1 MNKHLLYSAMLVA
14 AVSANEAK
22 AQEKVAAPDAPV
34 PVQLNLDGKDTVY
47 VYNVKAKLWLNQGN
61 DWGTQANLLEKGG
74 LKLAFV
80 PNKTNGVPNGTVS
93 IYGYS
98 TGQWTSDWS
107 WKRLYY
113 NGKDDNGGTVYVDYG
128 KGSINKCNWEV
139 YLNNEKKT
147 FELQADTIEFK
158 SETTC
163 TRVGMNEKDL
173 NEVKNP
179 QSKFENGKTVRPVL
193 DMKSENRADYGVEWM
208 AVSQE
213 GYDCFFYRKDEMMD
227 IINKAIEAGIN
238 VGNAVTVYNDENS
251 TLAQLKE
258 AAQYVKDMTRNKA
271 MADASSSN
279 VIDITEY
286 IPNAD
291 CNSATGW
298 DIVCPDAD
306 NDGNKGSGGHG
317 FTWRHGS
324 GKYTVDEDSH
334 ECTSFIERWVD
345 RDSKYGSYD
354 KEESDPNNG
363 HLSNSSVSQT
373 LKNLPKGGYKITAYV
388 SAVQQGMQTADASYR
403 VDGVYLYAI
412 AGGKEKRV
420 KVATG
425 FDSDNKKSLPQK
437 VSLSVIVDGGTDL
450 SEMTFGMKTENTTAN
465 WVFLDDVT
473 VQYFGSDALVMAV
486 QAAQEEVGN
495 VVDKVSEYQCNE
507 EYRNAVFAIQE
518 EVNALDA
525 SSTTQDAID
534 DLMTQFR
541 AAVAD
546 ADENV
551 ALYEKL
557 LSLNDELD
565 ILTTN
570 SEKKYDTKELQAAY
584 NDCGNGEPYSLL
596 KDDYSLKTK
605 ELREYIE
612 KLQTLMVSTRK
623 SAVKVDADCT
633 ADLLQNPS
641 FETTTGW
648 NNTGVAINTTHKN
661 AESYQGTFNLY
672 QDLTDIPEGVYE
684 ITVQAMQ
691 RVDNNDNASKLYPN
705 DVAEMTAYLYGNDIT
720 AKFASPYSYGMAEQ
734 KVTSGNADYAF
745 NGKYIPNSM
754 KGFAAACGES
764 NEAYLTKVYALV
776 TDGTLR
782 VGVKEEARPAGHSSD
797 WSIFDNFK
805 ITYRGNGEA
814 ALQQCVNPLIEQAN
828 ALLAGKMYEGKKSSL
843 QKAVDAVNTTLN
855 MDNIKALAL
864 EIKNAQVAIDAY
876 KPLATAIE
884 NVKARYESNET
895 TATTSAAAKA
905 IYNASLKTAVDAYD
919 NGTVAEENIEAAI
932 KELNKGYTQYFI
944 YDVVAAAENGASV
957 DISKVINNYDF
968 ATMDKTGWTIKV
980 TQNAAGFQK
989 DNNIKAVE
997 FYDNKGFDLYQE
1009 LVGMPAGTYKLSA
1022 RAYYRLKGSG
1032 DIDDAINAFVYYAN
1046 SKEADAEPVAKSDV
1060 KSIYTGAITADEV
1073 GKVNLTSTEGMSQYN
1088 GSYYVPNNMTTGQR
1102 FLTSDEIGP
1111 KYDSEEITFDYD
1123 GTSPFYIGVANTN
1136 KKQGSDWTFVKSF
1149 KLSYV
1154 KGTTGI
1160 ENINGEKAGDV
1171 VSTKIYDING
1181 VQYNSLK
1188 PGVNIVKSVM
1198 SDGSVKVRKVV
1209 VK

>member
-1 MNKHLLYSAMLVA
+1 MNKHLLYSAILVA

-22 AQEKVAAPDAPV
+22 AQVTAPDAPV

-47 VYNVKAKLWLNQGN
+47 VYNVAAKLWLNAGN
-61 DWGTQANLLEKGG
+61 AWGTQSSLCKKGMKV
-74 LKLAFV
+74 LFV
-80 PNKTNGVPNGTVS
+80 PNKTKGEPNGT
-93 IYGYS
+93 YS
-98 TGQWTSDWS
+98 MYNNSKSDWS
-107 WKRLYY
+107 RRVFY
-113 NGKDDNGGTVYVDYG
+113 NGKDDNGGTSYVDYASQG
-128 KGSINKCNWEV
+128 INKCNWEV
-139 YLNNEKKT
+139 YLHNDKKT
-147 FELQADTIEFK
+147 FELQADTIEFQ
-158 SETTC
+158 SETTN
-163 TRVGMNEKDL
+163 TRAGWNAKDPKKIKQNEDATDEIFRPIL
-173 NEVKNP
+173 N
-179 QSKFENGKTVRPVL
+179 
-193 DMKSENRADYGVEWM
+193 MKSENRADYGVEWM
-208 AVSQE
+208 AVSPE
-213 GYDCFFYRKDEMMD
+213 AYDCYMYRKDEMMD
-227 IINKAIEAGIN
+227 IINKAIDAGID

-271 MADASSSN
+271 MEGASSSN

-317 FTWRHGS
+317 FTWKHNGS
-324 GKYTVDEDSH
+324 SYTAPEDGH
-334 ECTSFIERWVD
+334 ECKGFLERWVH

-354 KEESDPNNG
+354 KEESEPNNG

-373 LKNLPKGGYKITAYV
+373 LKNLPKGGYMITAYV
-388 SAVQQGMQTADASYR
+388 NACQQGKQEADASYR
-403 VDGVYLYAI
+403 VEGVYLYAK
-412 AGGKEKRV
+412 AGGNEKTV
-420 KVATG
+420 KVATAAG
-425 FDSDNKKSLPQK
+425 KPEK
-437 VSLSVIVDGGTDL
+437 VTLSVIVDGDTDL
-450 SEMTFGMKTENTTAN
+450 SEMTFGMKTDNTTAN

-473 VQYFGSDALVMAV
+473 VQYFGADAMVMAV
-486 QAAQEEVGN
+486 KAAQDEAYVTTDAVDAYQCNPGYIDDVDNLYADISALDPTTATQEEV
-495 VVDKVSEYQCNE
+495 
-507 EYRNAVFAIQE
+507 
-518 EVNALDA
+518 
-525 SSTTQDAID
+525 D
-534 DLMTQFR
+534 DLMAKFR
-541 AAVAD
+541 AAVAV
-546 ADENV
+546 ADKSV

-557 LSLNDELD
+557 GTLGNDITLLID
-565 ILTTN
+565 N
-570 SEKKYDTKELQAAY
+570 DKYDYANLKAAY
-584 NDCGNGEPYSLL
+584 TDCGTGVGY
-596 KDDYSLKTK
+596 DDLFSSYVLNNEEVSA
-605 ELREYIE
+605 YIE
-612 KLQTLMVSTRK
+612 KLQSLIASTRK
-623 SAVKVDADCT
+623 SAVKEGADCT
-633 ADLLQNPS
+633 EDLLTNPT
-641 FETTTGW
+641 FESATGW
-648 NNTGVAINTTHKN
+648 NNTGAAINTTYQN

-672 QDLTDIPEGVYE
+672 QDITNIPDGVYE
-684 ITVQAMQ
+684 ITVQAMH

-705 DVAEMTAYLYGNDIT
+705 DVNEITACLYGNDIT
-720 AKFASPYSYGMAEQ
+720 AKFASPYSYGMSEQ

-754 KGFAAACGES
+754 EGFAAACAES

-797 WSIFDNFK
+797 WAIFDNFK
-805 ITYRGNGEA
+805 ITYRGTSEA
-814 ALQQCVNPLIEQAN
+814 VLQQCVTPLIKQAN
-828 ALLAGKMYEGKKSSL
+828 ALLEGKMYEGAKSSL
-843 QKAVDAVNTTLN
+843 QKAVAAVNATLD

-864 EIKNAQVAIDAY
+864 EIKNAQAAIDAY

-895 TATTSAAAKA
+895 TATTSAEAKA
-905 IYNASLKTAVDAYD
+905 IYNASLKTAEDAYN
-919 NGTVAEENIEAAI
+919 NGTVAEDNIEAAI

-944 YDVVAAAENGASV
+944 HDVVAAAENGASV

-989 DNNIKAVE
+989 NNNIKAVE

-1022 RAYYRLKGSG
+1022 RAYYRLRGSG
-1032 DIDDAINAFVYYAN
+1032 DIDDAVNAFVYYAN
-1046 SKEADAEPVAKSDV
+1046 SKEADAEPVKKSDV

-1073 GKVNLTSTEGMSQYN
+1073 GKVNLTSTDGMSQYN

>member
-1 MNKHLLYSAMLVA
+1 MNKHLLYSAILVA

-22 AQEKVAAPDAPV
+22 AQDKVAVPDAPV

-47 VYNVKAKLWLNQGN
+47 VYNVAAKLWLNAGN
-61 DWGTQANLLEKGG
+61 AWKTQTSLCAKGMKV
-74 LKLAFV
+74 LFV
-80 PNKTNGVPNGTVS
+80 PNKSDGVPNKT
-93 IYGYS
+93 YS
-98 TGQWTSDWS
+98 LYNNSTSDWT
-107 WKRLYY
+107 RRVFY
-113 NGKDDNGGTVYVDYG
+113 NEKDDNGGTSYVDYNNQD
-128 KGSINKCNWEV
+128 INKCNWEV
-139 YLNNEKKT
+139 YLNNDKKT
-147 FELQADTIEFK
+147 FELQADTIKFK

-163 TRVGMNEKDL
+163 TRAGWNKNDPKKINESGEKDATD
-173 NEVKNP
+173 EI
-179 QSKFENGKTVRPVL
+179 FRPIL
-193 DMKSENRADYGVEWM
+193 DMKSANKADYGVEWM
-208 AVSQE
+208 AVSPE
-213 GYDCFFYRKDEMMD
+213 AYDCYMYRKDEMMD

-271 MADASSSN
+271 MEGASSSN
-279 VIDITEY
+279 IINITEY

-306 NDGNKGSGGHG
+306 NDGNVGSGGHG
-317 FTWRHGS
+317 FTWRHGGGS
-324 GKYTVDEDSH
+324 YTVDEDAH
-334 ECTSFIERWVD
+334 ECTSFIERWVHKN
-345 RDSKYGSYD
+345 SKYGSTN
-354 KEESDPNNG
+354 KEETDTNNG

-373 LKNLPKGGYKITAYV
+373 LKNLPKGGYMITAYV
-388 SAVQQGMQTADASYR
+388 NACQQGKQEADASYR
-403 VDGVYLYAI
+403 VDGVYLYAK
-412 AGGKEKRV
+412 AGGNEKTV
-420 KVATG
+420 KVATAAG
-425 FDSDNKKSLPQK
+425 KPEK
-437 VSLSVIVDGGTDL
+437 VTLSVIVDGDTDL
-450 SEMTFGMKTENTTAN
+450 SEMTFGMKTDNTTAN

-473 VQYFGSDALVMAV
+473 VQYFGSDAMFMAV
-486 QAAQEEVGN
+486 QAAKDEAAKAA
-495 VVDKVSEYQCNE
+495 DKVSGYSCKEDYQ
-507 EYRNAVFAIQE
+507 NAVFALQGQIE
-518 EVNALDA
+518 NLDA
-525 SSTTQDAID
+525 TATTQDEVDQLLNQLRSA
-534 DLMTQFR
+534 M
-541 AAVAD
+541 AD

-557 LSLNDELD
+557 TSLRDELTL
-565 ILTTN
+565 LTTN
-570 SEKKYDTKELQAAY
+570 EDGKYDTKDLQAAY
-584 NDCGNGEPYSLL
+584 DNCGTDETYEDLCDSYSLNTADL
-596 KDDYSLKTK
+596 KA
-605 ELREYIE
+605 YIE

-623 SAVKVDADCT
+623 SAVKEGADCT
-633 ADLLQNPS
+633 EDLLTNPT
-641 FETTTGW
+641 FESATGW
-648 NNTGVAINTTHKN
+648 NNTGVAINTTYQN

-672 QDLTDIPEGVYE
+672 QDITNIPDGVYE
-684 ITVQAMQ
+684 ITVQAMH

-705 DVAEMTAYLYGNDIT
+705 DVNEITACLYGNDIT

-734 KVTSGNADYAF
+734 KVTQGNADYAF

-754 KGFAAACGES
+754 EGFFYACKDES
-764 NEAYLTKVYALV
+764 AYLTKVYALV

-782 VGVKEEARPAGHSSD
+782 VGVKEEARPAGHSGD
-797 WSIFDNFK
+797 WAIWDNFR
-805 ITYRGNGEA
+805 ITYKGTGSD
-814 ALQQCVNPLIEQAN
+814 ALQSCITPLIEQAN
-828 ALLAGKMYEGKKSSL
+828 ALLEGKMYEGAKSSL
-843 QKAVDAVNTTLN
+843 KKAVAAVQSEAT
-855 MDNIKALAL
+855 MDNIKALSL
-864 EIKNAQVAIDAY
+864 EIKTAQTAVEAY

-895 TATTSAAAKA
+895 TATTSAEAKA
-905 IYNASLKTAVDAYD
+905 IYKVSLKTAEDAYN

-1060 KSIYTGAITADEV
+1060 KSIYTGAITAEEV
-1073 GKVNLTSTEGMSQYN
+1073 GKVNLTSTDGMSQYN

-1111 KYDSEEITFDYD
+1111 KYDSEEITFDYN

-1136 KKQGSDWTFVKSF
+1136 KKQGNDWTFVKSF

-1154 KGTTGI
+1154 KSTTGI

>member
-22 AQEKVAAPDAPV
+22 AQDKVAAPDAPV

-98 TGQWTSDWS
+98 TSQWSNDWS

-128 KGSINKCNWEV
+128 SGSINKCNWEV

-163 TRVGMNEKDL
+163 TRVGMNSKDL
-173 NEVKNP
+173 NEVKHP
-179 QSKFENGKTVRPVL
+179 QSKFENGQTVRPLL
-193 DMKSENRADYGVEWM
+193 DMSSENKADYGVEWM

-213 GYDCFFYRKDEMMD
+213 GYDCYIYRRDEMMG

-251 TLAQLKE
+251 TLTQLKE

-271 MADASSSN
+271 MEGASSSN

-306 NDGNKGSGGHG
+306 NDGNVGSGGHG
-317 FTWRHGS
+317 FTWKHNGS
-324 GKYTVDEDSH
+324 SYTAPEDGH
-334 ECTSFIERWVD
+334 ECKGFLERWVH

-354 KEESDPNNG
+354 KEESEPNNG

-388 SAVQQGMQTADASYR
+388 SAVQQGKQTADASYR

-412 AGGKEKRV
+412 AGGKENRV

-425 FDSDNKKSLPQK
+425 FDSDNNKSLPQK
-437 VSLSVIVDGGTDL
+437 VSLSVIVDGDKDL
-450 SEMTFGMKTENTTAN
+450 SEMTFGMKTEKTTAN

-473 VQYFGSDALVMAV
+473 VQYFGSDAMVMAV
-486 QAAQEEVGN
+486 KAAQDEAYTTTTTVDGYSCNSDYISDVDKLYDDISNLDAATATQEEV
-495 VVDKVSEYQCNE
+495 
-507 EYRNAVFAIQE
+507 
-518 EVNALDA
+518 
-525 SSTTQDAID
+525 D
-534 DLMTQFR
+534 DLMTKFR
-541 AAVAD
+541 AAVAV
-546 ADENV
+546 ADKNV
-551 ALYEKL
+551 ALYVKL
-557 LSLNDELD
+557 GSLENDITLLVD
-565 ILTTN
+565 N
-570 SEKKYDTKELQAAY
+570 DKYDYKDLKDAY
-584 NDCGNGEPYSLL
+584 MDCGIGVGYSDLL
-596 KDDYSLKTK
+596 GSFDLKN
-605 ELREYIE
+605 EALSAYID
-612 KLQTLMVSTRK
+612 KLQSLIVSTRK
-623 SAVKVDADCT
+623 SAVKVGEDCT
-633 ADLLQNPS
+633 EDLLQNPS
-641 FETTTGW
+641 FETTKGW

-691 RVDNNDNASKLYPN
+691 RVDNNDNASQLYPK
-705 DVAEMTAYLYGNDIT
+705 DVDEMTAYLYGNDIT

-754 KGFAAACGES
+754 EGFAAACGES

-805 ITYRGNGEA
+805 ITYRGNSEA

-828 ALLAGKMYEGKKSSL
+828 ALLAGKMYEGAKSSL
-843 QKAVDAVNTTLN
+843 QKAVDAVNATLN
-855 MDNIKALAL
+855 MDNIKALSL
-864 EIKNAQVAIDAY
+864 EIQKAQSAIDAY

-895 TATTSAAAKA
+895 TATTSAEAKA
-905 IYNASLKTAVDAYD
+905 IYTASLKKAEDAYN

-980 TQNAAGFQK
+980 TQNAAGGFQK
-989 DNNIKAVE
+989 DKNIKAVE

-1022 RAYYRLKGSG
+1022 RAYYRLSSG
-1032 DIDDAINAFVYYAN
+1032 GNIDDVVNAFVYYAN
-1046 SKEADAEPVAKSDV
+1046 SKEADAEPVAKADV
-1060 KSIYTGAITADEV
+1060 KSIYTGAITKDDL
-1073 GKVNLTSTEGMSQYN
+1073 GKVNLTSTDGMSTYN
-1088 GSYYVPNNMTTGQR
+1088 GSYYVPNDMTTGQR

-1123 GTSPFYIGVANTN
+1123 GTSSFYIGVANTN
-1136 KKQGSDWTFVKSF
+1136 KKQGGDWTFVKSF

>member
-22 AQEKVAAPDAPV
+22 AQDKVTAPDAPV

-47 VYNVKAKLWLNQGN
+47 VYNVKAKMWLNQGN

-128 KGSINKCNWEV
+128 SGSINKCNWEV
-139 YLNNEKKT
+139 YLNSEKKT

-163 TRVGMNEKDL
+163 TRVGMNSKDL
-173 NEVKNP
+173 NEVTHP
-179 QSKFENGKTVRPVL
+179 QSKFENGQTVRPLL
-193 DMKSENRADYGVEWM
+193 DMSSENKADYGVEWM

-213 GYDCFFYRKDEMMD
+213 GYDCYIYRRDEMMD

-238 VGNAVTVYNDENS
+238 VGNAVKVYNDENS

-271 MADASSSN
+271 MEGASSSN

-306 NDGNKGSGGHG
+306 KDGNKGSGGHG

-324 GKYTVDEDSH
+324 GSWTADEDSH
-334 ECTSFIERWVD
+334 ECTSFIERWVHS
-345 RDSKYGSYD
+345 DSKYDSTNSS
-354 KEESDPNNG
+354 ESDVNNG

-373 LKNLPKGGYKITAYV
+373 LKNLPKGGYQITAYV
-388 SAVQQGMQTADASYR
+388 NACQQGKQKADASYR

-412 AGGKEKRV
+412 AGGNEKTL
-420 KVATG
+420 KVATAAG
-425 FDSDNKKSLPQK
+425 KPEK
-437 VSLSVIVDGGTDL
+437 VTLSVIVDGDTDL

-465 WVFLDDVT
+465 WVFLDDVK
-473 VQYFGSDALVMAV
+473 VKYFGADAMVMAV
-486 QAAQEEVGN
+486 KAAQDEAYVTIDA
-495 VVDKVSEYQCNE
+495 VDAYQCNPG
-507 EYRNAVFAIQE
+507 YIDAVDKLYDDIS
-518 EVNALDA
+518 ALDP
-525 SSTTQDAID
+525 TTATQKEVD
-534 DLMTQFR
+534 DLMAKFR
-541 AAVAD
+541 AAVAV
-546 ADENV
+546 ADKSV

-557 LSLNDELD
+557 GTLENDITLLVD
-565 ILTTN
+565 N
-570 SEKKYDTKELQAAY
+570 DKYDYADLKAAY
-584 NDCGNGEPYSLL
+584 TDCGTGVGYSDLFGSYDL
-596 KDDYSLKTK
+596 NNEEVSA
-605 ELREYIE
+605 YIE
-612 KLQTLMVSTRK
+612 KLQSLIASTRK
-623 SAVKVDADCT
+623 SAIKVGEECT
-633 ADLLQNPS
+633 EDVLQNPS
-641 FETTTGW
+641 FDTTTGW
-648 NNTGVAINTTHKN
+648 NNTGVTINTTHTN
-661 AESYQGTFNLY
+661 AEAYQGTFNLY

-691 RVDNNDNASKLYPN
+691 RVDNNDNASQLYPK
-705 DVAEMTAYLYGNDIT
+705 DVDEMTAYLYGNDIT

-754 KGFAAACGES
+754 EGFAAACAES

-797 WSIFDNFK
+797 WAIFDNFK
-805 ITYRGNGEA
+805 ITYRGNSEA

-864 EIKNAQVAIDAY
+864 EIKNAQAAIDAY

-944 YDVVAAAENGASV
+944 HDVVAAAENGASV

-989 DNNIKAVE
+989 NNNIKAVE

-1022 RAYYRLKGSG
+1022 RAYYRLSSG
-1032 DIDDAINAFVYYAN
+1032 GNIDDVVNAFVYYAN

-1060 KSIYTGAITADEV
+1060 KSIYTGAITKEEL

-1088 GSYYVPNNMTTGQR
+1088 GSYYVPNDMTTGQR
-1102 FLTSDEIGP
+1102 FLTSEEIGP
-1111 KYDSEEITFDYD
+1111 KYDSDVITFDYD

-1136 KKQGSDWTFVKSF
+1136 KEKGSDWTFVKSF

>member
-1 MNKHLLYSAMLVA
+1 MNKHLLYSAILVA

-22 AQEKVAAPDAPV
+22 AQDKVTAPDAPV

-47 VYNVKAKLWLNQGN
+47 VYNVKAKMWLNQGN

-98 TGQWTSDWS
+98 TGQWTDKWE

-139 YLNNEKKT
+139 YLNSEKKT

-163 TRVGMNEKDL
+163 TRVGMNSKDL
-173 NEVKNP
+173 NEVTHP
-179 QSKFENGKTVRPVL
+179 QSKFENGQTVRPLL
-193 DMKSENRADYGVEWM
+193 DMSSENKADYGVEWM

-213 GYDCFFYRKDEMMD
+213 GYDCYIYRRDEMMD

-271 MADASSSN
+271 MEGASSSN
-279 VIDITEY
+279 IINITEY

-306 NDGNKGSGGHG
+306 NDGNVGSGGHG
-317 FTWRHGS
+317 FTWRHGGGS
-324 GKYTVDEDSH
+324 YIVDEDAH
-334 ECTSFIERWVD
+334 ECTSFIERWVHKN
-345 RDSKYGSYD
+345 SKYDSTN
-354 KEESDPNNG
+354 KEETDTNNG

-388 SAVQQGMQTADASYR
+388 NACQQGKQEADASYR

-412 AGGKEKRV
+412 AGGNEKTV
-420 KVATG
+420 KVATAAG
-425 FDSDNKKSLPQK
+425 KPEK
-437 VSLSVIVDGGTDL
+437 VTLSVIVEGDTDL

-473 VQYFGSDALVMAV
+473 VQYFGSDAMFMAV
-486 QAAQEEVGN
+486 EAAKDEAN
-495 VVDKVSEYQCNE
+495 KAADKVGGYSCMTDYQD
-507 EYRNAVFAIQE
+507 AVCHLQE
-518 EVNALDA
+518 QIDNLDA
-525 SSTTQDAID
+525 TATTQDEVD
-534 DLMTQFR
+534 HLLDQLR
-541 AAVAD
+541 SAVAD

-557 LSLNDELD
+557 TSLGDELTL
-565 ILTTN
+565 LTTN
-570 SEKKYDTKELQAAY
+570 ADGKYDNTDLQAAY
-584 NDCGNGEPYSLL
+584 DNCGTGETYDDLCGSYSLNNADL
-596 KDDYSLKTK
+596 KA
-605 ELREYIE
+605 YIE

-623 SAVKVDADCT
+623 SAVKEGADCT
-633 ADLLQNPS
+633 EDLLTNPT
-641 FETTTGW
+641 FESATGW
-648 NNTGVAINTTHKN
+648 NNTGVAINTTYQN

-672 QDLTDIPEGVYE
+672 QDITNIPDGVYE
-684 ITVQAMQ
+684 ITVQAMH
-691 RVDNNDNASKLYPN
+691 RVDNNDNASKLSPN
-705 DVAEMTAYLYGNDIT
+705 DVNEITACLYGNDIT

-734 KVTSGNADYAF
+734 KVTQGNADYAF

-754 KGFAAACGES
+754 EGFAAACAES

-797 WSIFDNFK
+797 WAIFDNFK
-805 ITYRGNGEA
+805 ITYRGTSEA
-814 ALQQCVNPLIEQAN
+814 VLQQCVTPLIAQAN
-828 ALLAGKMYEGKKSSL
+828 ALLKGKMYEGAKSSL
-843 QKAVDAVNTTLN
+843 QKVVAAVNATLD

-864 EIKNAQVAIDAY
+864 EIKNAQAAIDAY

-968 ATMDKTGWTIKV
+968 DTMDKTGWTIKV
-980 TQNAAGFQK
+980 TQNAAGGFQK

-1073 GKVNLTSTEGMSQYN
+1073 GKVNLTSTEGMSPYN

-1136 KKQGSDWTFVKSF
+1136 KKVGNDWTFVKSF

-1154 KGTTGI
+1154 KSTTGI

>member
-22 AQEKVAAPDAPV
+22 AQVTAPDAPV

-47 VYNVKAKLWLNQGN
+47 VYNVAAKLWLNAGN
-61 DWGTQANLLEKGG
+61 AWKTQTSLCAKGMKV
-74 LKLAFV
+74 LFV
-80 PNKTNGVPNGTVS
+80 PNKSNGVPNNT
-93 IYGYS
+93 YS
-98 TGQWTSDWS
+98 LYNNSTSGWT
-107 WKRLYY
+107 RRVFY
-113 NGKDDNGGTVYVDYG
+113 NEKDDNGGTSYVDYG
-128 KGSINKCNWEV
+128 NQDINKCNWEV
-139 YLNNEKKT
+139 YLNNDKKT
-147 FELQADTIEFK
+147 FELQADTIKFK

-163 TRVGMNEKDL
+163 TRAGWNKNDPKKINESGEKDATD
-173 NEVKNP
+173 EI
-179 QSKFENGKTVRPVL
+179 FRPIL
-193 DMKSENRADYGVEWM
+193 DMKSANKADYGVEWM

-213 GYDCFFYRKDEMMD
+213 AYDCYMYRKDEMMD
-227 IINKAIEAGIN
+227 IINKAIEAGID
-238 VGNAVTVYNDENS
+238 VGNAVKVYNDENS
-251 TLAQLKE
+251 TLAQLKG

-271 MADASSSN
+271 MEGASSSN
-279 VIDITEY
+279 VIGITEY

-317 FTWRHGS
+317 FTWKHNGS
-324 GKYTVDEDSH
+324 SYTAPEDGH
-334 ECTSFIERWVD
+334 ECKGFLERWVA

-354 KEESDPNNG
+354 KNESDPNNG

-373 LKNLPKGGYKITAYV
+373 LKNLPKGGYMITAYV
-388 SAVQQGMQTADASYR
+388 SAVQQGKQTADASYR

-425 FDSDNKKSLPQK
+425 FDSDNNKSLPQK
-437 VSLSVIVDGGTDL
+437 VSLSVIVDGDTDL

-473 VQYFGSDALVMAV
+473 VQYFGADAMVMAV
-486 QAAQEEVGN
+486 KAAKDEAYVTIDA
-495 VVDKVSEYQCNE
+495 VDAYQCNLGYIE
-507 EYRNAVFAIQE
+507 DVDNLYADIS
-518 EVNALDA
+518 ALDP
-525 SSTTQDAID
+525 TTATQEDVD
-534 DLMTQFR
+534 DLMTKFR
-541 AAVAD
+541 AAVAV
-546 ADENV
+546 ADKNV

-557 LSLNDELD
+557 GSLENDITLLVD
-565 ILTTN
+565 N
-570 SEKKYDTKELQAAY
+570 DKYDYKDLKDAY
-584 NDCGNGEPYSLL
+584 MDCGIGVGYDGLL
-596 KDDYSLKTK
+596 GSYDLNNEEVSA
-605 ELREYIE
+605 YIE
-612 KLQTLMVSTRK
+612 KLQSLIASTRK
-623 SAVKVDADCT
+623 SAIKVGEECT
-633 ADLLQNPS
+633 EDVLQNPS
-641 FETTTGW
+641 FDTTTGW
-648 NNTGVAINTTHKN
+648 NNTGVSINTTHTN
-661 AESYQGTFNLY
+661 AEAYQGTFNLY

-705 DVAEMTAYLYGNDIT
+705 DVDEMTAYLYGNDIT

-745 NGKYIPNSM
+745 SGKYIPNSM
-754 KGFAAACGES
+754 EGFAAACAES

-776 TDGTLR
+776 TDGKLR

-797 WSIFDNFK
+797 WAIFDNFK
-805 ITYRGNGEA
+805 ITYRGNSEA
-814 ALQQCVNPLIEQAN
+814 ALQQCVTPLIEQAN
-828 ALLAGKMYEGKKSSL
+828 ALLAGKMYEGAKSSL
-843 QKAVDAVNTTLN
+843 QKAVAAVNATLN

-864 EIKNAQVAIDAY
+864 EIKNAQAAIDAY
-876 KPLATAIE
+876 KPLATAIK

-895 TATTSAAAKA
+895 TATTSAEAKA
-905 IYNASLKTAVDAYD
+905 IYNASLKTAEDAYN
-919 NGTVAEENIEAAI
+919 NGTVAEDNIEAAI

-944 YDVVAAAENGASV
+944 YDVVAAAKNGASV

-980 TQNAAGFQK
+980 TQNVAGFQK
-989 DNNIKAVE
+989 NNNIKAVE

-1022 RAYYRLKGSG
+1022 RAYYRLKSG
-1032 DIDDAINAFVYYAN
+1032 GNIDDVVNAFVYYAN
-1046 SKEADAEPVAKSDV
+1046 SKEADAEPVAKADV
-1060 KSIYTGAITADEV
+1060 KSIYTGAITKDDL
-1073 GKVNLTSTEGMSQYN
+1073 GKVNLTSTDGMSTYN
-1088 GSYYVPNNMTTGQR
+1088 GSYYVPNDMITGQR

-1111 KYDSEEITFDYD
+1111 KYNSEEITFDYD

-1136 KKQGSDWTFVKSF
+1136 KKQGGDWTFVKSF

>member
-1 MNKHLLYSAMLVA
+1 MNKHLLYSAILVA

-22 AQEKVAAPDAPV
+22 AQVTAPDAPV

-47 VYNVKAKLWLNQGN
+47 VYNVAAKLWLNAGN
-61 DWGTQANLLEKGG
+61 AWKTQTSLCAKGMKV
-74 LKLAFV
+74 LFV
-80 PNKTNGVPNGTVS
+80 PNKSDGVPNKT
-93 IYGYS
+93 YS
-98 TGQWTSDWS
+98 LYNNSTSDWT
-107 WKRLYY
+107 RRVFY
-113 NGKDDNGGTVYVDYG
+113 NGKDDNGGTSYVDYG
-128 KGSINKCNWEV
+128 SQGINRCNWEV
-139 YLNNEKKT
+139 YLNNDKKT
-147 FELQADTIEFK
+147 FELQADTIEFQ
-158 SETTC
+158 SETTN
-163 TRVGMNEKDL
+163 TRAGWNAKDPKKINESGEKDATD
-173 NEVKNP
+173 EI
-179 QSKFENGKTVRPVL
+179 FRPIL
-193 DMKSENRADYGVEWM
+193 DMKSANKADYGVEWM

-213 GYDCFFYRKDEMMD
+213 GYDCYLYRKDEMMD
-227 IINKAIEAGIN
+227 IINKAIEAGID
-238 VGNAVTVYNDENS
+238 VGNAVTVYNDEKS

-271 MADASSSN
+271 MEGASSSN

-306 NDGNKGSGGHG
+306 KDGNKGSGGHG
-317 FTWRHGS
+317 FTWKHNGS
-324 GKYTVDEDSH
+324 SYTAPEDGH
-334 ECTSFIERWVD
+334 ECKGFLERWVHE
-345 RDSKYGSYD
+345 DSKYGSTSS
-354 KEESDPNNG
+354 ESDVNNG
-363 HLSNSSVSQT
+363 HLSNSSLSQT

-388 SAVQQGMQTADASYR
+388 NACQQGKQTADVSYR
-403 VDGVYLYAI
+403 VNGVYLYAI
-412 AGGKEKRV
+412 AGDEEKTV
-420 KVATG
+420 KVATAAG
-425 FDSDNKKSLPQK
+425 KPEK
-437 VSLSVIVDGGTDL
+437 VTLSVIVDGDTDL

-473 VQYFGSDALVMAV
+473 IQYFGSDAMFMVV
-486 QAAQEEVGN
+486 QAAKDEASKAA
-495 VVDKVSEYQCNE
+495 DKVTGYSCTEDYQ
-507 EYRNAVFAIQE
+507 NAVFALQE
-518 EVNALDA
+518 QIEDLDA
-525 SSTTQDAID
+525 TATTQDEVDQLLNQLRSA
-534 DLMTQFR
+534 M
-541 AAVAD
+541 AD
-546 ADENV
+546 ADESD
-551 ALYEKL
+551 ALYAKL
-557 LSLNDELD
+557 NSLGDELTL
-565 ILTTN
+565 LTTN
-570 SEKKYDTKELQAAY
+570 ADGKYDTKDLQAAY
-584 NDCGNGEPYSLL
+584 DDCGTGETYEDLCGSYTLNNAKL
-596 KDDYSLKTK
+596 KA
-605 ELREYIE
+605 YIE
-612 KLQTLMVSTRK
+612 KLQKLMASTRK
-623 SAVKVDADCT
+623 SAVKEGADCT
-633 ADLLQNPS
+633 EDLLTNPTFKS
-641 FETTTGW
+641 ATGW
-648 NNTGVAINTTHKN
+648 NNTGAAINTTYQN

-672 QDLTDIPEGVYE
+672 QDITNIPDGVYE
-684 ITVQAMQ
+684 ITVQAMH

-705 DVAEMTAYLYGNDIT
+705 DVNEITACLYGNDIT
-720 AKFASPYSYGMAEQ
+720 AKFASPYSYGMSEQ

-754 KGFAAACGES
+754 QGFAAACAES

-782 VGVKEEARPAGHSSD
+782 VGVKEEARPAGHSGD
-797 WSIFDNFK
+797 WAIFDNFK
-805 ITYRGNGEA
+805 ITYRGTSEA
-814 ALQQCVNPLIEQAN
+814 VLQQCVNPLIEQAN
-828 ALLAGKMYEGKKSSL
+828 ALLEGKMYEGKKSSL

-864 EIKNAQVAIDAY
+864 EIKNAQAAIDAY

-895 TATTSAAAKA
+895 TANTSAEAKN
-905 IYNASLKTAVDAYD
+905 IYNTSLKKAEDAYS
-919 NGTVAEENIEAAI
+919 NGTVAEENIETAI

-989 DNNIKAVE
+989 NNNIKAVE

-1022 RAYYRLKGSG
+1022 RAYYRLKSG
-1032 DIDDAINAFVYYAN
+1032 GNIDDVVNAFVYYAN
-1046 SKEADAEPVAKSDV
+1046 SKEADAEPVAKADV
-1060 KSIYTGAITADEV
+1060 KSIYTGAITKDDL
-1073 GKVNLTSTEGMSQYN
+1073 GKVNLTSTDGMSQYN
-1088 GSYYVPNNMTTGQR
+1088 GSYYVPNDMITGQR

-1111 KYDSEEITFDYD
+1111 KYDSKEITFDYD

-1136 KKQGSDWTFVKSF
+1136 KEKGKDWTFVKSF

>member
-1 MNKHLLYSAMLVA
+1 MNKHLLYSAILVA

-22 AQEKVAAPDAPV
+22 AQDKVTAPDAPV

-47 VYNVKAKLWLNQGN
+47 VYNVKAKMWLNQGN

-98 TGQWTSDWS
+98 TGQWTDKWE

-139 YLNNEKKT
+139 YLNSEKKT

-163 TRVGMNEKDL
+163 TRVGMNSKDL
-173 NEVKNP
+173 NEVTHP
-179 QSKFENGKTVRPVL
+179 QSKFENGQTVRPLL
-193 DMKSENRADYGVEWM
+193 DMSSENKADYGVEWM

-213 GYDCFFYRKDEMMD
+213 GYDCYIYRRDEMMD

-271 MADASSSN
+271 MEGASASKP
-279 VIDITEY
+279 IDITEY

-306 NDGNKGSGGHG
+306 NDGNVGSGGHG
-317 FTWRHGS
+317 FAWRHGGGS
-324 GKYTVDEDSH
+324 YIVDEDAH
-334 ECTSFIERWVD
+334 ECTSFIERWVHQN
-345 RDSKYGSYD
+345 SKYGSTN
-354 KEESDPNNG
+354 KEETDTNNG

-373 LKNLPKGGYKITAYV
+373 LKNLPKGGYMITAYV
-388 SAVQQGMQTADASYR
+388 NACQQGKQEADASYR
-403 VDGVYLYAI
+403 VNGVYLYAK
-412 AGGKEKRV
+412 AGGNEKTV
-420 KVATG
+420 KVATAAG
-425 FDSDNKKSLPQK
+425 KPEK
-437 VSLSVIVDGGTDL
+437 VTLSVIVDGDTDL

-486 QAAQEEVGN
+486 EAAKDEAN
-495 VVDKVSEYQCNE
+495 KAADKVGGYSCMTDYQD
-507 EYRNAVFAIQE
+507 AVCYLQE
-518 EVNALDA
+518 QIDNLDA
-525 SSTTQDAID
+525 TATTQDEVD
-534 DLMTQFR
+534 HLLDQLR
-541 AAVAD
+541 SAVAD

-557 LSLNDELD
+557 TSLADELTL
-565 ILTTN
+565 LTTN
-570 SEKKYDTKELQAAY
+570 ADGKYDNTDLQAAY
-584 NDCGNGEPYSLL
+584 DNCGTGETYDDLCGSYSLNNADL
-596 KDDYSLKTK
+596 KA
-605 ELREYIE
+605 YIE

-623 SAVKVDADCT
+623 SAVKEGADCT
-633 ADLLQNPS
+633 EDLLTNPT
-641 FETTTGW
+641 FESATGW
-648 NNTGVAINTTHKN
+648 NNTGAAINTTYQN

-672 QDLTDIPEGVYE
+672 QDITNIPDGVYE
-684 ITVQAMQ
+684 ITVQAMH

-705 DVAEMTAYLYGNDIT
+705 DVNEITACLYGNDIT
-720 AKFASPYSYGMAEQ
+720 AKFASPYSYGMSEQ
-734 KVTSGNADYAF
+734 KVTSNNADYAF
-745 NGKYIPNSM
+745 DGKYIPNSM
-754 KGFAAACGES
+754 EGFSYACEDES
-764 NEAYLTKVYALV
+764 AYLTKVYALV

-782 VGVKEEARPAGHSSD
+782 VGVKEEARPAGHSGD
-797 WSIFDNFK
+797 WAIWDNFR
-805 ITYRGNGEA
+805 ITYKGTGSD
-814 ALQQCVNPLIEQAN
+814 ALQSCITPLIEQAN
-828 ALLAGKMYEGKKSSL
+828 ALLEGKMYEGAKSSL
-843 QKAVDAVNTTLN
+843 KKAVAAVQSEAT
-855 MDNIKALAL
+855 MDNIKALSL
-864 EIKNAQVAIDAY
+864 EIKTAQTAVEAY

-895 TATTSAAAKA
+895 TATTSAEAKA
-905 IYNASLKTAVDAYD
+905 IYNASLKKAEDAYS
-919 NGTVAEENIEAAI
+919 NGTVAEENIETAI

-980 TQNAAGFQK
+980 TQNVAGFQK
-989 DNNIKAVE
+989 NNNIKAVE

-1046 SKEADAEPVAKSDV
+1046 SKEADAEPVAKADV

-1073 GKVNLTSTEGMSQYN
+1073 GKVNLTSTEGMSPYN

-1102 FLTSDEIGP
+1102 FLTSVEIGP

-1136 KKQGSDWTFVKSF
+1136 KKQGNDWTFVKSF

-1154 KGTTGI
+1154 KSTTGI

>member
-22 AQEKVAAPDAPV
+22 AQDKVTAPDAPV

-47 VYNVKAKLWLNQGN
+47 VYNVKAKMWLNQGN

-128 KGSINKCNWEV
+128 SGSINKCNWEV
-139 YLNNEKKT
+139 YLNSEKKT

-163 TRVGMNEKDL
+163 TRVGMNSKDL
-173 NEVKNP
+173 NEVTHP
-179 QSKFENGKTVRPVL
+179 QSKFENGQTVRPLL
-193 DMKSENRADYGVEWM
+193 DMSSENKADYGVEWM

-213 GYDCFFYRKDEMMD
+213 GYDCYIYRRDEMMD

-238 VGNAVTVYNDENS
+238 VGNAVKVYNDENS

-258 AAQYVKDMTRNKA
+258 AAQYVKDMTRNKV
-271 MADASSSN
+271 MEGASSSN

-306 NDGNKGSGGHG
+306 NDGNVGSGGHG

-324 GKYTVDEDSH
+324 GSYTVDEDSH
-334 ECTSFIERWVD
+334 ECTSFIERWVHKN
-345 RDSKYGSYD
+345 SKYGSTN
-354 KEESDPNNG
+354 KEETDTNNG

-373 LKNLPKGGYKITAYV
+373 LKNLPKGGYMITAYV
-388 SAVQQGMQTADASYR
+388 NACQQGKQEADVSHR

-412 AGGKEKRV
+412 AGGNEKTV
-420 KVATG
+420 KVATAAG
-425 FDSDNKKSLPQK
+425 KPEK
-437 VSLSVIVDGGTDL
+437 VTLSVIVDGDTDL
-450 SEMTFGMKTENTTAN
+450 SEMTFGMKTDNTTAN

-473 VQYFGSDALVMAV
+473 VQYFGSDAMFMAV
-486 QAAQEEVGN
+486 QAAKDEASKAA
-495 VVDKVSEYQCNE
+495 DKVGGYSCMTDYQD
-507 EYRNAVFAIQE
+507 AVYAIQE
-518 EVNALDA
+518 QIGNLDA
-525 SSTTQDAID
+525 TATTQDD
-534 DLMTQFR
+534 VDRLLNQLR
-541 AAVAD
+541 SAVAD

-557 LSLNDELD
+557 TSLSDELTL
-565 ILTTN
+565 LTTN
-570 SEKKYDTKELQAAY
+570 ADGKYDTKDLLAAY
-584 NDCGNGEPYSLL
+584 DNCGTGETYDDLCGSYSLNNADL
-596 KDDYSLKTK
+596 KA
-605 ELREYIE
+605 YIE

-623 SAVKVDADCT
+623 SAVKVDVDCT
-633 ADLLQNPS
+633 ADLLKNPS

-648 NNTGVAINTTHKN
+648 NNTGVSINTTHTN
-661 AESYQGTFNLY
+661 AEAYQGTFNLY
-672 QDLTDIPEGVYE
+672 QDLTEIPEGVYE

-691 RVDNNDNASKLYPN
+691 RVDNNDNASKLYPK
-705 DVAEMTAYLYGNDIT
+705 DVDEMTAYLYGNDIT

-754 KGFAAACGES
+754 EGFAAACAES

-805 ITYRGNGEA
+805 ITYRGNSEA

-828 ALLAGKMYEGKKSSL
+828 ALLEGKMYEGAKSSL
-843 QKAVDAVNTTLN
+843 KKAVAAVQSEAT
-855 MDNIKALAL
+855 MDNIKALSL
-864 EIKNAQVAIDAY
+864 EIKTAQTAVEAY

-895 TATTSAAAKA
+895 TATTSAAAKD
-905 IYNASLKTAVDAYD
+905 IYNTSLKTAEDAYN
-919 NGTVAEENIEAAI
+919 NGTVAEENIESAI

-980 TQNAAGFQK
+980 TQNAAGGFQK

-1022 RAYYRLKGSG
+1022 RAYYRLKDNGN
-1032 DIDDAINAFVYYAN
+1032 IDDAVNAFVYYAN

-1073 GKVNLTSTEGMSQYN
+1073 GKVNLTSTDGMSQYN

-1136 KKQGSDWTFVKSF
+1136 KKQGNDWTFVKSF

>member
-22 AQEKVAAPDAPV
+22 AQVTAPDAPV

-47 VYNVKAKLWLNQGN
+47 VYNVAAKLWLNAGN
-61 DWGTQANLLEKGG
+61 AWKTQTSLCAKGMKV
-74 LKLAFV
+74 LFV
-80 PNKTNGVPNGTVS
+80 PNKSNGVLNNT
-93 IYGYS
+93 YS
-98 TGQWTSDWS
+98 LYNNSTSDWT
-107 WKRLYY
+107 RRVFY
-113 NGKDDNGGTVYVDYG
+113 NAKDDNGGNSYVDYG
-128 KGSINKCNWEV
+128 SQGINRCNWEV

-163 TRVGMNEKDL
+163 TRAGWNKNDPKKINESGEKDATD
-173 NEVKNP
+173 EI
-179 QSKFENGKTVRPVL
+179 FRPIL
-193 DMKSENRADYGVEWM
+193 DMKSANKADYGVEWM

-213 GYDCFFYRKDEMMD
+213 GYDCYLYRKDEMMD

-238 VGNAVTVYNDENS
+238 VGDAVTVYNDENS

-271 MADASSSN
+271 MEGASSSN

-306 NDGNKGSGGHG
+306 NDGNVGSGGHG

-324 GKYTVDEDSH
+324 GSYTVDEDAH
-334 ECTSFIERWVD
+334 ECTSFIERWVA

-354 KEESDPNNG
+354 KNESDPNNG

-388 SAVQQGMQTADASYR
+388 SAVQQGKQTADASYR

-425 FDSDNKKSLPQK
+425 FVSDNNKSLPQK
-437 VSLSVIVDGGTDL
+437 VSLSVIVDGDTDL
-450 SEMTFGMKTENTTAN
+450 SEMTFGMKTEKTTAN

-473 VQYFGSDALVMAV
+473 VQYFGADAMVMAV
-486 QAAQEEVGN
+486 EAAKEEVAN
-495 VVDKVSEYQCNE
+495 VVDKVGEYQCNE
-507 EYRNAVFAIQE
+507 EYKNAVFAIQE
-518 EVNALDA
+518 KVDALDA
-525 SSTTQDAID
+525 SSTTQNAID
-534 DLMTQFR
+534 DLMAQFR

-557 LSLNDELD
+557 SSLNDELD

-570 SEKKYDTKELQAAY
+570 SEKKYDTEKLQAAY
-584 NDCGNGEPYSLL
+584 DDCGNGESYILL
-596 KDDYSLKTK
+596 KDSYSLMSK
-605 ELREYIE
+605 ELKEYIE

-623 SAVKVDADCT
+623 SAVKVDSDCT
-633 ADLLQNPS
+633 ADLLKNPS

-672 QDLTDIPEGVYE
+672 QDLTEIPEGVYE

-705 DVAEMTAYLYGNDIT
+705 DVDEMTAYLYGNDIT

-754 KGFAAACGES
+754 EGFAAACAES

-782 VGVKEEARPAGHSSD
+782 VGVKEEARPAGHSGD
-797 WSIFDNFK
+797 WAIFDNFK
-805 ITYRGNGEA
+805 ITYRGNSET
-814 ALQQCVNPLIEQAN
+814 ALQQCVNPLIAQAN
-828 ALLAGKMYEGKKSSL
+828 ALLEGKMYEGKKSSL

-864 EIKNAQVAIDAY
+864 EIKNAQAAIDAY

-895 TATTSAAAKA
+895 TANTSAEAKN
-905 IYNASLKTAVDAYD
+905 IYNTSLKTAEDAYN

-944 YDVVAAAENGASV
+944 YDVVAAAKNGASV

-968 ATMDKTGWTIKV
+968 ATMDKTGWTINV
-980 TQNAAGFQK
+980 TQNKAGGFDK
-989 DNNIKAVE
+989 DKNIKAVE

-1022 RAYYRLKGSG
+1022 RAYYRLSSG
-1032 DIDDAINAFVYYAN
+1032 GNIDDVVNAFVYYAN
-1046 SKEADAEPVAKSDV
+1046 SKEADAEPVAKADV
-1060 KSIYTGAITADEV
+1060 KSIYAGAITKDEL
-1073 GKVNLTSTEGMSQYN
+1073 GKVNLTSTDGMSAYN

-1136 KKQGSDWTFVKSF
+1136 KKQGNDWTFVKSF

>member
-22 AQEKVAAPDAPV
+22 AQVTAPDAPV

-47 VYNVKAKLWLNQGN
+47 VYNVAAKLWLNAGN
-61 DWGTQANLLEKGG
+61 AWKTQTSLCAKGMKV
-74 LKLAFV
+74 LFV
-80 PNKTNGVPNGTVS
+80 PNKSNGVPNNT
-93 IYGYS
+93 YS
-98 TGQWTSDWS
+98 LYNNSTSDWT
-107 WKRLYY
+107 RRVFY
-113 NGKDDNGGTVYVDYG
+113 NAKDDNGGNSYVDYG
-128 KGSINKCNWEV
+128 SQGINRCNWEV

-163 TRVGMNEKDL
+163 TRAGWNKNDPKKINESGEKDATD
-173 NEVKNP
+173 EI
-179 QSKFENGKTVRPVL
+179 FRPIL
-193 DMKSENRADYGVEWM
+193 DMKSANKADYGVEWM

-213 GYDCFFYRKDEMMD
+213 GYDCYLYRKDEMMD
-227 IINKAIEAGIN
+227 IINKAIEAGID

-271 MADASSSN
+271 MEGASSSN
-279 VIDITEY
+279 PIDITEY

-306 NDGNKGSGGHG
+306 NDGNVGSGGHG

-324 GKYTVDEDSH
+324 GSYTVDEDSH
-334 ECTSFIERWVD
+334 ECTSFIERWVHKN
-345 RDSKYGSYD
+345 SKYGSTN
-354 KEESDPNNG
+354 KEETDTNNG

-373 LKNLPKGGYKITAYV
+373 LKNLPKGGYMITAYV
-388 SAVQQGMQTADASYR
+388 NACQQGKQEADASYR
-403 VDGVYLYAI
+403 VDGVYLYAK
-412 AGGKEKRV
+412 AGGNEKTV
-420 KVATG
+420 KVATAAG
-425 FDSDNKKSLPQK
+425 KPEK
-437 VSLSVIVDGGTDL
+437 VTLSVIVDGDTDL
-450 SEMTFGMKTENTTAN
+450 SEMTFGMKTEKTTAN

-473 VQYFGSDALVMAV
+473 VQYFGADAMVMAV
-486 QAAQEEVGN
+486 KAAQDEAYVTTDA
-495 VVDKVSEYQCNE
+495 VDAYQCNLG
-507 EYRNAVFAIQE
+507 YIDDVDNLYADIL
-518 EVNALDA
+518 ALDP
-525 SSTTQDAID
+525 TTATQKEVD
-534 DLMTQFR
+534 DLMAKFR
-541 AAVAD
+541 AAVAV
-546 ADENV
+546 ADKSV

-557 LSLNDELD
+557 GTLGNDITLLID
-565 ILTTN
+565 N
-570 SEKKYDTKELQAAY
+570 DKYDYADLKTAY
-584 NDCGNGEPYSLL
+584 MDCGTGVGY
-596 KDDYSLKTK
+596 DDLFSSYGLNNEEVSA
-605 ELREYIE
+605 YIE
-612 KLQTLMVSTRK
+612 KLQSLIASTRK
-623 SAVKVDADCT
+623 SAIKVGEECT
-633 ADLLQNPS
+633 EDVLQNPS
-641 FETTTGW
+641 FDTTTGW
-648 NNTGVAINTTHKN
+648 NNTGVSINTTHTN
-661 AESYQGTFNLY
+661 AEAYQGTFNLY

-705 DVAEMTAYLYGNDIT
+705 DVDEMTAYLYGNDIT

-754 KGFAAACGES
+754 EGFAAACAES

-776 TDGTLR
+776 TDGKLR
-782 VGVKEEARPAGHSSD
+782 VGVKEEARPAGHSGD

-805 ITYRGNGEA
+805 ITYRGNSEA

-864 EIKNAQVAIDAY
+864 EIKNAQAAIDAY

-989 DNNIKAVE
+989 NNNIKAVE

-1022 RAYYRLKGSG
+1022 RAYYRLSSG
-1032 DIDDAINAFVYYAN
+1032 GNIDDVVNAFVYYAN

-1060 KSIYTGAITADEV
+1060 KSIYTGAITKEEL

-1088 GSYYVPNNMTTGQR
+1088 GSYYVPNDMTTGQR
-1102 FLTSDEIGP
+1102 FLTSEEIGP
-1111 KYDSEEITFDYD
+1111 KYDSDVITFDYD

-1136 KKQGSDWTFVKSF
+1136 KEKGSDWTFVKSF

>member
-1 MNKHLLYSAMLVA
+1 MNKHLLYSAILVA

-22 AQEKVAAPDAPV
+22 AQVTAPDAPV

-47 VYNVKAKLWLNQGN
+47 VYNVAAKLWLNAGN
-61 DWGTQANLLEKGG
+61 AWGTQSSLCKKGMKV
-74 LKLAFV
+74 LFV
-80 PNKTNGVPNGTVS
+80 PNKTKGEPNGT
-93 IYGYS
+93 YS
-98 TGQWTSDWS
+98 MYNNSKSDWS
-107 WKRLYY
+107 RRVFY
-113 NGKDDNGGTVYVDYG
+113 NGKDDNGGTSYVDYASQG
-128 KGSINKCNWEV
+128 INKCNWEV
-139 YLNNEKKT
+139 YLHKDKKT
-147 FELQADTIEFK
+147 FELQADTIEFQ
-158 SETTC
+158 SETTN
-163 TRVGMNEKDL
+163 TRAGWNAKDPKKIKQNEDATDEIFRPIL
-173 NEVKNP
+173 N
-179 QSKFENGKTVRPVL
+179 
-193 DMKSENRADYGVEWM
+193 MKSENRADYGVEWM
-208 AVSQE
+208 AVSPE
-213 GYDCFFYRKDEMMD
+213 AYDCYMYRKDEMMD
-227 IINKAIEAGIN
+227 IINKAIDAGID

-271 MADASSSN
+271 MEGASSSN
-279 VIDITEY
+279 PIDITEY

-317 FTWRHGS
+317 FTWKHNGS
-324 GKYTVDEDSH
+324 SYTAPEDGH
-334 ECTSFIERWVD
+334 ECKGFLERWVH

-354 KEESDPNNG
+354 KEESEPNNG

-373 LKNLPKGGYKITAYV
+373 LKNLPKGGYMITAYV
-388 SAVQQGMQTADASYR
+388 NACQQGKQEADASYR
-403 VDGVYLYAI
+403 VDGVYLYAK
-412 AGGKEKRV
+412 AGGNEKTV
-420 KVATG
+420 KVATAAG
-425 FDSDNKKSLPQK
+425 KPEK
-437 VSLSVIVDGGTDL
+437 VTLSVIVDGDTDL
-450 SEMTFGMKTENTTAN
+450 SEMTFGMKTDNTTAN

-473 VQYFGSDALVMAV
+473 VQYFGADAMVMAV
-486 QAAQEEVGN
+486 KAAQDEAYVTTDAVDAYQCNPGYIDDVDNLYADISALDPTTATQEEV
-495 VVDKVSEYQCNE
+495 
-507 EYRNAVFAIQE
+507 
-518 EVNALDA
+518 
-525 SSTTQDAID
+525 D
-534 DLMTQFR
+534 DLMAKFR
-541 AAVAD
+541 AAVAV
-546 ADENV
+546 ADKSV

-557 LSLNDELD
+557 GTLGNDITLLID
-565 ILTTN
+565 N
-570 SEKKYDTKELQAAY
+570 DKYDYANLKAAY
-584 NDCGNGEPYSLL
+584 TDCGTGVGY
-596 KDDYSLKTK
+596 DDLFSSYVLNNEEVSA
-605 ELREYIE
+605 YIE
-612 KLQTLMVSTRK
+612 KLQSLIASTRK
-623 SAVKVDADCT
+623 SAVKEGADCT
-633 ADLLQNPS
+633 EDLLTNPT
-641 FETTTGW
+641 FESATGW
-648 NNTGVAINTTHKN
+648 NNTGAAINTTYQN

-672 QDLTDIPEGVYE
+672 QDITNIPDGVYE
-684 ITVQAMQ
+684 ITVQAMH

-705 DVAEMTAYLYGNDIT
+705 DVNEITACLYGNDIT
-720 AKFASPYSYGMAEQ
+720 AKFASPYSYGMSEQ

-754 KGFAAACGES
+754 EGFAAACAES

-797 WSIFDNFK
+797 WAIFDNFK
-805 ITYRGNGEA
+805 ITYRGTSEA
-814 ALQQCVNPLIEQAN
+814 VLQQCVTPLIKQAN
-828 ALLAGKMYEGKKSSL
+828 ALLEGKMYEGAKSSL
-843 QKAVDAVNTTLN
+843 QKAVAAVNATLD

-864 EIKNAQVAIDAY
+864 EIKNAQAAIDAY

-895 TATTSAAAKA
+895 TATTSAEAKA
-905 IYNASLKTAVDAYD
+905 IYNASLKTAEDAYN
-919 NGTVAEENIEAAI
+919 NGTVAEDNIEAAI

-944 YDVVAAAENGASV
+944 HDVVAAAENGASV

-1046 SKEADAEPVAKSDV
+1046 SKEADAEPVKKSDV

-1073 GKVNLTSTEGMSQYN
+1073 GKVNLTSTDGMSQYN

-1111 KYDSEEITFDYD
+1111 KYDSEEIIFDYD

-1136 KKQGSDWTFVKSF
+1136 KEKGNDWTFVKSF

>member
-22 AQEKVAAPDAPV
+22 AQDKVVAPDAPV

-47 VYNVKAKLWLNQGN
+47 VYNVAAKLWLNAGN
-61 DWGTQANLLEKGG
+61 AWKTQTSLCAKGMKV
-74 LKLAFV
+74 LFV
-80 PNKTNGVPNGTVS
+80 PNKSNGVPNKT
-93 IYGYS
+93 YS
-98 TGQWTSDWS
+98 LYNNSTSGWT
-107 WKRLYY
+107 RRVFY
-113 NGKDDNGGTVYVDYG
+113 NGKDDNGGTSYVDFS
-128 KGSINKCNWEV
+128 KGSVNKCNWEV

-147 FELQADTIEFK
+147 FELQADTIEFQA
-158 SETTC
+158 ETTC
-163 TRVGMNEKDL
+163 TRAGWNKNDPKKINESGVKDATD
-173 NEVKNP
+173 EI
-179 QSKFENGKTVRPVL
+179 FRPIL
-193 DMKSENRADYGVEWM
+193 DMKSANKADYGVEWM

-213 GYDCFFYRKDEMMD
+213 GYDCYLYRKDEMMD

-238 VGNAVTVYNDENS
+238 VGNAVTVYNDEKS

-258 AAQYVKDMTRNKA
+258 AAQYVKDMTRNNA
-271 MADASSSN
+271 MAGASSSN

-324 GKYTVDEDSH
+324 GTYIVDEDSH
-334 ECTSFIERWVD
+334 ECTSFIERWVAS
-345 RDSKYGSYD
+345 DSKYGSYD
-354 KEESDPNNG
+354 EKESDPNNG

-425 FDSDNKKSLPQK
+425 FDSDKHKSLPQK
-437 VSLSVIVDGGTDL
+437 VSLSVIVDGDTDL

-473 VQYFGSDALVMAV
+473 VQYFGADALVMAV
-486 QAAQEEVGN
+486 EAAKEEVAN
-495 VVDKVSEYQCNE
+495 VVDKVGEYQCNE
-507 EYRNAVFAIQE
+507 EYKNAVFAIQE
-518 EVNALDA
+518 KVDALDA

-534 DLMTQFR
+534 DLMAQFR

-557 LSLNDELD
+557 SSLNDELD

-570 SEKKYDTKELQAAY
+570 SENKYDTEELQAAY
-584 NDCGNGEPYSLL
+584 DDCGNGESYTLL
-596 KDDYSLKTK
+596 KDSYSLMSK

-633 ADLLQNPS
+633 ADLLKNPS

-648 NNTGVAINTTHKN
+648 NNTGVSINTNHAN

-705 DVAEMTAYLYGNDIT
+705 DVDEMTAYLYGNDIT

-754 KGFAAACGES
+754 EGFAAACAES

-782 VGVKEEARPAGHSSD
+782 VGVKEEARPAGHSGD
-797 WSIFDNFK
+797 WAIFDNFK
-805 ITYRGNGEA
+805 ITFRGNSEA
-814 ALQQCVNPLIEQAN
+814 ALQQCVNPLIGQAN
-828 ALLAGKMYEGKKSSL
+828 ALLEGKMYEGEKNSL

-864 EIKNAQVAIDAY
+864 EIKNAQAAIDAY
-876 KPLATAIE
+876 KPLATAIK

-895 TATTSAAAKA
+895 IATTSEEAKA
-905 IYNASLKTAVDAYD
+905 IYNASLKKAEDGYN

-989 DNNIKAVE
+989 DNNVKAVE

-1022 RAYYRLKGSG
+1022 RAYYRLKSG
-1032 DIDDAINAFVYYAN
+1032 GNIDDDVNAFVYYAN
-1046 SKEADAEPVAKSDV
+1046 SKEADAEPVAKADV
-1060 KSIYTGAITADEV
+1060 KSIYVGAITKDDLS
-1073 GKVNLTSTEGMSQYN
+1073 KVNLISTDDLSAYN
-1088 GSYYVPNNMTTGQR
+1088 GEYYVPNNMVTGQR
-1102 FLTSDEIGP
+1102 FLTSKEIGP

-1136 KKQGSDWTFVKSF
+1136 KEKGNDWTFVKSF

>member
-1 MNKHLLYSAMLVA
+1 MNKHLLYSAILVA

-22 AQEKVAAPDAPV
+22 AQVTAPDAPV

-47 VYNVKAKLWLNQGN
+47 VYNVAAKLWLNAGN
-61 DWGTQANLLEKGG
+61 AWGTQSSLCKKGMKV
-74 LKLAFV
+74 LFV
-80 PNKTNGVPNGTVS
+80 PNKTKGEPNGT
-93 IYGYS
+93 YS
-98 TGQWTSDWS
+98 MYNNSKSDWS
-107 WKRLYY
+107 RRVFY
-113 NGKDDNGGTVYVDYG
+113 NGKDDNGGTSYVDYASQG
-128 KGSINKCNWEV
+128 INKCNWEV
-139 YLNNEKKT
+139 YLHNDKKT
-147 FELQADTIEFK
+147 FELQADTIEFQ
-158 SETTC
+158 SETTN
-163 TRVGMNEKDL
+163 TRAGWNAKDPKKIKQNEDATDEIFRPIL
-173 NEVKNP
+173 N
-179 QSKFENGKTVRPVL
+179 
-193 DMKSENRADYGVEWM
+193 MKSENRADYGVEWM
-208 AVSQE
+208 AVSPE
-213 GYDCFFYRKDEMMD
+213 AYDCYMYRKDEMMD
-227 IINKAIEAGIN
+227 IINKAIDAGID

-271 MADASSSN
+271 MEGASSSN

-317 FTWRHGS
+317 FTWKHNGS
-324 GKYTVDEDSH
+324 SYTAPEDGH
-334 ECTSFIERWVD
+334 ECKGFLERWVH

-354 KEESDPNNG
+354 KEESEPNNG

-373 LKNLPKGGYKITAYV
+373 LKNLPKGGYMITAYV
-388 SAVQQGMQTADASYR
+388 NACQQGKQEADASYR
-403 VDGVYLYAI
+403 VDGVYLYAK
-412 AGGKEKRV
+412 AGGNEKTV
-420 KVATG
+420 KVATAAG
-425 FDSDNKKSLPQK
+425 KPEK
-437 VSLSVIVDGGTDL
+437 VTLSVIVDGDTDL
-450 SEMTFGMKTENTTAN
+450 SEMTFGMKTDNTTAN

-473 VQYFGSDALVMAV
+473 VQYFGADAMVMAV
-486 QAAQEEVGN
+486 KAAQDEAYVTTDAVDAYQCNPGYIDDVDNLYADISALDPTTATQEEV
-495 VVDKVSEYQCNE
+495 
-507 EYRNAVFAIQE
+507 
-518 EVNALDA
+518 
-525 SSTTQDAID
+525 D
-534 DLMTQFR
+534 DLMAKFR
-541 AAVAD
+541 AAVAV
-546 ADENV
+546 ADKSV

-557 LSLNDELD
+557 GTLGNDITLLID
-565 ILTTN
+565 N
-570 SEKKYDTKELQAAY
+570 DKYDYANLKAAY
-584 NDCGNGEPYSLL
+584 TDCGTGVGY
-596 KDDYSLKTK
+596 DDLFSSYVLNNEEVSA
-605 ELREYIE
+605 YIE
-612 KLQTLMVSTRK
+612 KLQSLIASTRK
-623 SAVKVDADCT
+623 SAVKEGADCT
-633 ADLLQNPS
+633 EDLLTNPT
-641 FETTTGW
+641 FESATGW
-648 NNTGVAINTTHKN
+648 NNTGAAINTTYQN

-672 QDLTDIPEGVYE
+672 QDITNIPDGVYE
-684 ITVQAMQ
+684 ITVQAMH

-705 DVAEMTAYLYGNDIT
+705 DVNEITACLYGNDIT
-720 AKFASPYSYGMAEQ
+720 AKFASPYSYGMSEQ

-754 KGFAAACGES
+754 EGFAAACAES

-797 WSIFDNFK
+797 WAIFDNFK
-805 ITYRGNGEA
+805 ITYRGTSEA
-814 ALQQCVNPLIEQAN
+814 VLQQCVTPLIKQAN
-828 ALLAGKMYEGKKSSL
+828 ALLEGKMYEGAKSSL
-843 QKAVDAVNTTLN
+843 QKAVAAVNATLD

-864 EIKNAQVAIDAY
+864 EIKNAQAAIDAY

-895 TATTSAAAKA
+895 TATTSAEAKA
-905 IYNASLKTAVDAYD
+905 IYNASLKTAEDAYN
-919 NGTVAEENIEAAI
+919 NGTVAEDNIEAAI

-944 YDVVAAAENGASV
+944 HDVVAAAENGASV

-1046 SKEADAEPVAKSDV
+1046 SKEADAEPVKKSDV

-1073 GKVNLTSTEGMSQYN
+1073 GKVNLTSTDGMSQYN

-1136 KKQGSDWTFVKSF
+1136 KEKGNDWTFVKSF

>member
-1 MNKHLLYSAMLVA
+1 MNKHLLYSAILVA

-22 AQEKVAAPDAPV
+22 AQDKVTAPDAPV

-47 VYNVKAKLWLNQGN
+47 VYNVAAKLWLNAGN
-61 DWGTQANLLEKGG
+61 AWKTQTSLCAKGMKV
-74 LKLAFV
+74 LFV
-80 PNKTNGVPNGTVS
+80 PNKSDGVPNKT
-93 IYGYS
+93 YS
-98 TGQWTSDWS
+98 LYNNSTSDWT
-107 WKRLYY
+107 RRVFY
-113 NGKDDNGGTVYVDYG
+113 NEKDDNGGTSYVDYNNQD
-128 KGSINKCNWEV
+128 INKCNWEV
-139 YLNNEKKT
+139 YLNNDKKT
-147 FELQADTIEFK
+147 FELQADTIKFK

-163 TRVGMNEKDL
+163 TRAGWNKNDPKKINESGEKDATD
-173 NEVKNP
+173 EI
-179 QSKFENGKTVRPVL
+179 FRPIL
-193 DMKSENRADYGVEWM
+193 DMKSANKADYGVEWM
-208 AVSQE
+208 AVSPE
-213 GYDCFFYRKDEMMD
+213 AYDCYMYRKDEMMD
-227 IINKAIEAGIN
+227 IINKAIEAGID
-238 VGNAVTVYNDENS
+238 VGNAVTVYNGENS

-271 MADASSSN
+271 MEGASSSN

-306 NDGNKGSGGHG
+306 NDGNVGSGGHG

-324 GKYTVDEDSH
+324 GSYTVDEDAH
-334 ECTSFIERWVD
+334 ECTSFIERWVA

-354 KEESDPNNG
+354 KNESDPNNG

-388 SAVQQGMQTADASYR
+388 SAVQQGKQTADASYR

-425 FDSDNKKSLPQK
+425 FVSDNNKSLPQK
-437 VSLSVIVDGGTDL
+437 VSLSVIVDGDTDL
-450 SEMTFGMKTENTTAN
+450 SEMTFGMKTEKTTAN

-473 VQYFGSDALVMAV
+473 VQYFGADAMVMAV
-486 QAAQEEVGN
+486 EAAKEEVAN
-495 VVDKVSEYQCNE
+495 VVDKVGEYQCNE
-507 EYRNAVFAIQE
+507 KYKNAVFAIQE
-518 EVNALDA
+518 KVDALDA
-525 SSTTQDAID
+525 SSTTQNAID
-534 DLMTQFR
+534 DLMAQFR

-557 LSLNDELD
+557 SSLNDELD

-570 SEKKYDTKELQAAY
+570 SEKKYDTEKLQAAY
-584 NDCGNGEPYSLL
+584 DDCGNGESYILL
-596 KDDYSLKTK
+596 KDSYSLMSK
-605 ELREYIE
+605 ELKEYIE

-633 ADLLQNPS
+633 ADLLKNPS

-648 NNTGVAINTTHKN
+648 NNTGVSINTTHTN
-661 AESYQGTFNLY
+661 AEAYQGTFNLY

-705 DVAEMTAYLYGNDIT
+705 DVNEITAYLYGNDIT

-745 NGKYIPNSM
+745 KGKYIPNSM
-754 KGFAAACGES
+754 EGFAAACGES

-805 ITYRGNGEA
+805 ITYRGKSEA
-814 ALQQCVNPLIEQAN
+814 ALQQCVNPLKEQAN
-828 ALLAGKMYEGKKSSL
+828 ALLAGKMYEGAKSSL
-843 QKAVDAVNTTLN
+843 QKAVAAVNATLD

-864 EIKNAQVAIDAY
+864 EIKNAQAAIDAY

-895 TATTSAAAKA
+895 TATTSAEAQA
-905 IYNASLKTAVDAYD
+905 IYNASLKKAEDAYS
-919 NGTVAEENIEAAI
+919 NGTVTEENIETAI

-968 ATMDKTGWTIKV
+968 ATMDKTGWTINV
-980 TQNAAGFQK
+980 TQNKAGGFDK
-989 DNNIKAVE
+989 DKNIKAVE

-1022 RAYYRLKGSG
+1022 RAYYRLKSG
-1032 DIDDAINAFVYYAN
+1032 GNIDDVVNAFVYYAN
-1046 SKEADAEPVAKSDV
+1046 SKEADAEPVAKADV
-1060 KSIYTGAITADEV
+1060 KSIYTGAITKDDL
-1073 GKVNLTSTEGMSQYN
+1073 GKVNLTSTDGMSQYN

-1111 KYDSEEITFDYD
+1111 KYDSEEITFNYD

-1136 KKQGSDWTFVKSF
+1136 KKQGNDWTFVKSF

-1154 KGTTGI
+1154 KSTTGI

>member
-22 AQEKVAAPDAPV
+22 AQDKVTAPDAPV

-47 VYNVKAKLWLNQGN
+47 VYNVKAKMWLNQGN

-128 KGSINKCNWEV
+128 SGSINKCNWEV

-163 TRVGMNEKDL
+163 TRVGMNSKDL
-173 NEVKNP
+173 NEVKHP
-179 QSKFENGKTVRPVL
+179 QSKFENGQTVRPLL
-193 DMKSENRADYGVEWM
+193 DMSSENKADYGVEWM
-208 AVSQE
+208 AVSPE
-213 GYDCFFYRKDEMMD
+213 AYDCYMYRKDEMMD
-227 IINKAIEAGIN
+227 IINKAIEAGID

-258 AAQYVKDMTRNKA
+258 ATQYVKDMTRNKA
-271 MADASSSN
+271 MEGASSSN
-279 VIDITEY
+279 IIDITEY

-306 NDGNKGSGGHG
+306 NDGNVGSGGHG

-324 GKYTVDEDSH
+324 GTYIVDEDSH
-334 ECTSFIERWVD
+334 ECTSFIERWVHKN
-345 RDSKYGSYD
+345 SKYGSTN
-354 KEESDPNNG
+354 KEETDTNNG

-373 LKNLPKGGYKITAYV
+373 LKNLPTGGYKITAYV
-388 SAVQQGMQTADASYR
+388 NACQQGKQEADASYR

-412 AGGKEKRV
+412 AGGEEKTV
-420 KVATG
+420 KVATAVG
-425 FDSDNKKSLPQK
+425 KPEK
-437 VSLSVIVDGGTDL
+437 VTLSVIVDGDTDL
-450 SEMTFGMKTENTTAN
+450 SEMTFGMKTDNTTAN

-473 VQYFGSDALVMAV
+473 VQYFGSDAMFMAV
-486 QAAQEEVGN
+486 QAAKDEAAKAA
-495 VVDKVSEYQCNE
+495 DKVGGYSCMLDYQD
-507 EYRNAVFAIQE
+507 AVYAIQE
-518 EVNALDA
+518 QIDNLDA
-525 SSTTQDAID
+525 TATTQDEVD
-534 DLMTQFR
+534 HLLDQLR
-541 AAVAD
+541 SAVAD

-557 LSLNDELD
+557 TSLSDELTL
-565 ILTTN
+565 LTTN
-570 SEKKYDTKELQAAY
+570 ADGKYDTKDLQAAY
-584 NDCGNGEPYSLL
+584 DNCGNGESYDDLCGSYSLNNADL
-596 KDDYSLKTK
+596 KA
-605 ELREYIE
+605 YIE

-623 SAVKVDADCT
+623 SAVKEGADCT
-633 ADLLQNPS
+633 EDLLTNPT
-641 FETTTGW
+641 FESATGW
-648 NNTGVAINTTHKN
+648 NNTGAAINTTYQN

-672 QDLTDIPEGVYE
+672 QDITNIPDGVYE
-684 ITVQAMQ
+684 ITVQAMH
-691 RVDNNDNASKLYPN
+691 RVDNNDNASQLYPN
-705 DVAEMTAYLYGNDIT
+705 DVNEITACLYGNDIT
-720 AKFASPYSYGMAEQ
+720 AKFASPYSYGMSEQ

-754 KGFAAACGES
+754 EGFSYACEDES
-764 NEAYLTKVYALV
+764 AYLTKVYALV
-776 TDGTLR
+776 TDGKLR

-797 WSIFDNFK
+797 WAIWDNFR
-805 ITYRGNGEA
+805 ITYKGTGSD
-814 ALQQCVNPLIEQAN
+814 ALLSCITPLIEQAN
-828 ALLAGKMYEGKKSSL
+828 ALLEGKMYEGAKSSL
-843 QKAVDAVNTTLN
+843 KKAVAAVQSEAT
-855 MDNIKALAL
+855 MDNIKALSL
-864 EIKNAQVAIDAY
+864 EIKTAQTAVEAY

-895 TATTSAAAKA
+895 TATTSAEAKA
-905 IYNASLKTAVDAYD
+905 IYNASLKTAEDAYN

-989 DNNIKAVE
+989 DKNIKAVE

-1022 RAYYRLKGSG
+1022 RAYYRLKSSG
-1032 DIDDAINAFVYYAN
+1032 NIDDVVNAFVYYAN
-1046 SKEADAEPVAKSDV
+1046 SKEADAEPVAKADV
-1060 KSIYTGAITADEV
+1060 KSIYAGAITKDEL
-1073 GKVNLTSTEGMSQYN
+1073 GKVNLTSTDGMSPYN
-1088 GSYYVPNNMTTGQR
+1088 GSYYVPNDMTTGQR
-1102 FLTSDEIGP
+1102 FLTSEEIGP
-1111 KYDSEEITFDYD
+1111 KYDSDVITFDYD

-1136 KKQGSDWTFVKSF
+1136 KEKGNDWTFVKSF

>member
-22 AQEKVAAPDAPV
+22 AQVTAPDAPV

-47 VYNVKAKLWLNQGN
+47 VYNVAAKLWLNAGN
-61 DWGTQANLLEKGG
+61 AWKTQTSLCAKGMKV
-74 LKLAFV
+74 LFV
-80 PNKTNGVPNGTVS
+80 PNKSDGVPNKT
-93 IYGYS
+93 YS
-98 TGQWTSDWS
+98 LYNNSTSDWT
-107 WKRLYY
+107 RRVFY
-113 NGKDDNGGTVYVDYG
+113 NGKDDNGGTSYVDYG
-128 KGSINKCNWEV
+128 SQGINRCNWEV
-139 YLNNEKKT
+139 YLNNDKKT
-147 FELQADTIEFK
+147 FELQADTIEFQ
-158 SETTC
+158 SETTN
-163 TRVGMNEKDL
+163 TRAGWNAKDPKKINESGVKDATD
-173 NEVKNP
+173 EI
-179 QSKFENGKTVRPVL
+179 FRPIL
-193 DMKSENRADYGVEWM
+193 DMKSANKADYGVEWM

-213 GYDCFFYRKDEMMD
+213 GYDCYLYRKDEMMD
-227 IINKAIEAGIN
+227 IINKAIEAGID

-271 MADASSSN
+271 MEGASSSN

-306 NDGNKGSGGHG
+306 NDGNVGSGGHG

-324 GKYTVDEDSH
+324 GSYTVDEDAH
-334 ECTSFIERWVD
+334 ECTSFIERWVA

-354 KEESDPNNG
+354 KNESDPNNG

-388 SAVQQGMQTADASYR
+388 SAVQQGKQTADASYR

-425 FDSDNKKSLPQK
+425 FVSDNNKSLPQK
-437 VSLSVIVDGGTDL
+437 VSLSVIVDGDTDL
-450 SEMTFGMKTENTTAN
+450 SEMTFGMKTEKTTAN

-473 VQYFGSDALVMAV
+473 VQYFGADAMVMAV
-486 QAAQEEVGN
+486 EAAKEEVAN
-495 VVDKVSEYQCNE
+495 VVDKVGEYQCNE
-507 EYRNAVFAIQE
+507 EYKNAVFAIQE
-518 EVNALDA
+518 KVDALDA
-525 SSTTQDAID
+525 SSTTQNAID
-534 DLMTQFR
+534 DLMAQFR

-557 LSLNDELD
+557 SSLNDELD

-570 SEKKYDTKELQAAY
+570 SEKKYDTEKLQAAY
-584 NDCGNGEPYSLL
+584 DDCGNGESYILL
-596 KDDYSLKTK
+596 KDSYSLMSK
-605 ELREYIE
+605 ELKEYIE

-633 ADLLQNPS
+633 ADLLKNPS

-672 QDLTDIPEGVYE
+672 QDLTEIPEGVYE
-684 ITVQAMQ
+684 ISVQAMQ

-705 DVAEMTAYLYGNDIT
+705 DVDEMTAYLYGNDIT

-754 KGFAAACGES
+754 EGFAAACAES
-764 NEAYLTKVYALV
+764 NKAYLTKVYALV

-782 VGVKEEARPAGHSSD
+782 VGVKEEARPAGHSGD
-797 WSIFDNFK
+797 WAIFDNFK
-805 ITYRGNGEA
+805 ITYRGNSET
-814 ALQQCVNPLIEQAN
+814 ALQQCVNPLIAQAN
-828 ALLAGKMYEGKKSSL
+828 ALLEGKMYEGKKNSL

-864 EIKNAQVAIDAY
+864 EIKNAQAAIDAY

-895 TATTSAAAKA
+895 TANTSAEAKN
-905 IYNASLKTAVDAYD
+905 IYNTSLKTAEDAYN

-944 YDVVAAAENGASV
+944 YDVVAAAKNGASV

-968 ATMDKTGWTIKV
+968 ATMDKTGWTINV
-980 TQNAAGFQK
+980 TQNKAGGFDK
-989 DNNIKAVE
+989 DKNIKAVE

-1022 RAYYRLKGSG
+1022 RAYYRLKSG
-1032 DIDDAINAFVYYAN
+1032 GNIDDIVNAFVYYAN
-1046 SKEADAEPVAKSDV
+1046 SKEADAEPVAKADV
-1060 KSIYTGAITADEV
+1060 KSIYTGAITKDDL
-1073 GKVNLTSTEGMSQYN
+1073 GKVNLTSTDGMSTYN
-1088 GSYYVPNNMTTGQR
+1088 GSYYVPNNMITGQR

-1136 KKQGSDWTFVKSF
+1136 KKQGYDWTFVKSF

-1154 KGTTGI
+1154 KSTTGI

>member
-22 AQEKVAAPDAPV
+22 AQDKVAAPDAPV

-61 DWGTQANLLEKGG
+61 DWGTQANLLKKGG

-98 TGQWTSDWS
+98 TSQWSNDWS

-128 KGSINKCNWEV
+128 SGSINKCNWEV
-139 YLNNEKKT
+139 YLNSEKKT

-163 TRVGMNEKDL
+163 TRVGMNSKDL
-173 NEVKNP
+173 NEVKHP
-179 QSKFENGKTVRPVL
+179 QSKFENGQTVRPLL
-193 DMKSENRADYGVEWM
+193 DMSSENKADYGVEWM

-213 GYDCFFYRKDEMMD
+213 GYDCYIYRRDEMMD
-227 IINKAIEAGIN
+227 IINKAIEAGID

-271 MADASSSN
+271 MEGASSSN

-306 NDGNKGSGGHG
+306 NDGNVGSGGHG

-324 GKYTVDEDSH
+324 GSYTVDEDSH
-334 ECTSFIERWVD
+334 ECTSFIERWVHKN
-345 RDSKYGSYD
+345 SKYGSTN
-354 KEESDPNNG
+354 KEETDTNNG

-373 LKNLPKGGYKITAYV
+373 LKNLPKGGYMITAYV
-388 SAVQQGMQTADASYR
+388 NACQQGKQEADASYR

-412 AGGKEKRV
+412 AGGNEKTV
-420 KVATG
+420 KVATAAR
-425 FDSDNKKSLPQK
+425 KPEK
-437 VSLSVIVDGGTDL
+437 VTLSVIVDGDTGL

-473 VQYFGSDALVMAV
+473 VQYFGSDAMFMAV
-486 QAAQEEVGN
+486 QAAKDEASKAA
-495 VVDKVSEYQCNE
+495 DKVGGYSCMTDYQD
-507 EYRNAVFAIQE
+507 AVYALQGQIDD
-518 EVNALDA
+518 LDA
-525 SSTTQDAID
+525 TATTQDDVDRLLDQLRSA
-534 DLMTQFR
+534 M
-541 AAVAD
+541 AD

-557 LSLNDELD
+557 TSLGDELTL
-565 ILTTN
+565 LTTN
-570 SEKKYDTKELQAAY
+570 ADGKYDATDLQAAY
-584 NDCGNGEPYSLL
+584 DNCGTGETYDDLCGSYSLNNADL
-596 KDDYSLKTK
+596 KA
-605 ELREYIE
+605 YIE

-623 SAVKVDADCT
+623 SAVKEGADCT
-633 ADLLQNPS
+633 EDLLTNPT
-641 FETTTGW
+641 FESATGW
-648 NNTGVAINTTHKN
+648 SNTGAAINTTYQN

-672 QDLTDIPEGVYE
+672 QDITNIPDGVYE
-684 ITVQAMQ
+684 ITVQAMH
-691 RVDNNDNASKLYPN
+691 RVDNNDNASQLYPN
-705 DVAEMTAYLYGNDIT
+705 DVNEITAYLYGNDIT
-720 AKFASPYSYGMAEQ
+720 AKFASPYSYGMSEQ
-734 KVTSGNADYAF
+734 KVTSGNADYAY

-754 KGFAAACGES
+754 EGFSYACEDES
-764 NEAYLTKVYALV
+764 AYLTKVYALV

-782 VGVKEEARPAGHSSD
+782 VGVKEEARPAGHSGD
-797 WSIFDNFK
+797 WAIWDNFR
-805 ITYRGNGEA
+805 ITYKGTGSD
-814 ALQQCVNPLIEQAN
+814 ALQSCITPLIEQAN
-828 ALLAGKMYEGKKSSL
+828 ALLEGKMYEGAKSSL
-843 QKAVDAVNTTLN
+843 KKAVAAVQSEAT
-855 MDNIKALAL
+855 MDNIKALSL
-864 EIKNAQVAIDAY
+864 EIKTAQTAVEAY

-895 TATTSAAAKA
+895 TATTSAEAKA
-905 IYNASLKTAVDAYD
+905 IYNASLKVAEDAYN

-1060 KSIYTGAITADEV
+1060 KSIYTGAITADEL

-1160 ENINGEKAGDV
+1160 GNINGEKAGDV

>member
-1 MNKHLLYSAMLVA
+1 MNKHLLYSAILVA

-22 AQEKVAAPDAPV
+22 AQVTAPDAPV

-47 VYNVKAKLWLNQGN
+47 VYNVAAKLWLNAGN
-61 DWGTQANLLEKGG
+61 AWKTQTSLCAKGMKV
-74 LKLAFV
+74 LFV
-80 PNKTNGVPNGTVS
+80 PNKSDGVPNKT
-93 IYGYS
+93 YS
-98 TGQWTSDWS
+98 LYNNSTSDWT
-107 WKRLYY
+107 RRVFY
-113 NGKDDNGGTVYVDYG
+113 NEKDDNGGTSYVDYNNQD
-128 KGSINKCNWEV
+128 INKCNWEV
-139 YLNNEKKT
+139 YLNNDKKT
-147 FELQADTIEFK
+147 FELQADTIKFK

-163 TRVGMNEKDL
+163 TRAGWNKNDPKKINESGEKDATD
-173 NEVKNP
+173 EI
-179 QSKFENGKTVRPVL
+179 FRPIL
-193 DMKSENRADYGVEWM
+193 DMKSANKADYGVEWM
-208 AVSQE
+208 AVSPE
-213 GYDCFFYRKDEMMD
+213 AYDCYMYRKDEMMD
-227 IINKAIEAGIN
+227 IINKAIAAGIN

-271 MADASSSN
+271 MEGASSSN

-306 NDGNKGSGGHG
+306 NDGNVGSGGHG

-324 GKYTVDEDSH
+324 GSYTVDEDSH
-334 ECTSFIERWVD
+334 ECTSFIERWVHKN
-345 RDSKYGSYD
+345 SKYGSTN
-354 KEESDPNNG
+354 KEETDTNNG

-388 SAVQQGMQTADASYR
+388 NACQQGKQEADASHR

-412 AGGKEKRV
+412 AGGEEKTV
-420 KVATG
+420 KVATAAG
-425 FDSDNKKSLPQK
+425 KPEK
-437 VSLSVIVDGGTDL
+437 VTLSVIVEGDTDL
-450 SEMTFGMKTENTTAN
+450 SEMTFGMKTDNTTAN

-473 VQYFGSDALVMAV
+473 VQYFGSDAMFMAV
-486 QAAQEEVGN
+486 QAAKDEASKAA
-495 VVDKVSEYQCNE
+495 DKVGGYSCMTDYQD
-507 EYRNAVFAIQE
+507 AVYALQGQIDD
-518 EVNALDA
+518 LDA
-525 SSTTQDAID
+525 TATTQDEVD
-534 DLMTQFR
+534 HLLDQLR
-541 AAVAD
+541 SAVAD

-557 LSLNDELD
+557 TSLGDELTL
-565 ILTTN
+565 LTTN
-570 SEKKYDTKELQAAY
+570 ADGKYDNKDLLAAY
-584 NDCGNGEPYSLL
+584 DDCGTGETYDDLCGSYSLNNADL
-596 KDDYSLKTK
+596 KA
-605 ELREYIE
+605 YIE
-612 KLQTLMVSTRK
+612 KLQKLMVSTRK
-623 SAVKVDADCT
+623 SAVKEGADCT
-633 ADLLQNPS
+633 EDLLTNPT
-641 FETTTGW
+641 FESATGW
-648 NNTGVAINTTHKN
+648 NNTGVAINTTYQN

-672 QDLTDIPEGVYE
+672 QDITNIPDGVYE
-684 ITVQAMQ
+684 ITVQAMH

-705 DVAEMTAYLYGNDIT
+705 DVNEITACLYGNDIT
-720 AKFASPYSYGMAEQ
+720 AKFASPYSYGMSEQ

-754 KGFAAACGES
+754 EGFAAACAES

-776 TDGTLR
+776 TDGKLR

-797 WSIFDNFK
+797 WAIFDNFK
-805 ITYRGNGEA
+805 ITYRGTSEA
-814 ALQQCVNPLIEQAN
+814 VLQQCVTPLIEQAN
-828 ALLAGKMYEGKKSSL
+828 ALLEGKMYEGKKSSL

-864 EIKNAQVAIDAY
+864 EIKNAQAAIDAY

-895 TATTSAAAKA
+895 TATTSAEAKA
-905 IYNASLKTAVDAYD
+905 IYNASLKKAEDAYS
-919 NGTVAEENIEAAI
+919 NGTVAEENIETAI

-1060 KSIYTGAITADEV
+1060 KSIYTGAITADEL

-1102 FLTSDEIGP
+1102 FLASDEIGP

-1154 KGTTGI
+1154 KGTTDI

>member
-22 AQEKVAAPDAPV
+22 AQVTAPDAPV

-47 VYNVKAKLWLNQGN
+47 VYNVAAKLWLNAGN
-61 DWGTQANLLEKGG
+61 AWKTQTSLCAKGMKV
-74 LKLAFV
+74 LFV
-80 PNKTNGVPNGTVS
+80 PNKSDGVPNKT
-93 IYGYS
+93 YS
-98 TGQWTSDWS
+98 LYNNSTSDWT
-107 WKRLYY
+107 RRVFY
-113 NGKDDNGGTVYVDYG
+113 NGKDDNGGTSYVDYG
-128 KGSINKCNWEV
+128 SQGINRCNWEV
-139 YLNNEKKT
+139 YLNNDKKT
-147 FELQADTIEFK
+147 FELQADTIEFQ
-158 SETTC
+158 SETTN
-163 TRVGMNEKDL
+163 TRAGWNAKDPKKINESGEKDATD
-173 NEVKNP
+173 EI
-179 QSKFENGKTVRPVL
+179 FRPIL
-193 DMKSENRADYGVEWM
+193 DMKSANKADYGVEWM

-213 GYDCFFYRKDEMMD
+213 GYDCYLYRKDEMMD
-227 IINKAIEAGIN
+227 IINKAIEAGID

-271 MADASSSN
+271 MEGASSSN

-306 NDGNKGSGGHG
+306 KDGNKGSGGHG
-317 FTWRHGS
+317 FTWKHNGS
-324 GKYTVDEDSH
+324 SYTAPEDGH
-334 ECTSFIERWVD
+334 ECKGFLERWVHS
-345 RDSKYGSYD
+345 DSKYGSTSS
-354 KEESDPNNG
+354 ESDVNNG
-363 HLSNSSVSQT
+363 HLSNSSLSQT

-388 SAVQQGMQTADASYR
+388 NACQQGKQIADVSYR
-403 VDGVYLYAI
+403 VNGVYLYAI
-412 AGGKEKRV
+412 AGDEEKTV
-420 KVATG
+420 KVATAAG
-425 FDSDNKKSLPQK
+425 KPEKVTLP
-437 VSLSVIVDGGTDL
+437 VIVDGDTDL

-473 VQYFGSDALVMAV
+473 VQYFGSDAMFMVV
-486 QAAQEEVGN
+486 QAAKDEASKAA
-495 VVDKVSEYQCNE
+495 DKVTGYSCTEDYQ
-507 EYRNAVFAIQE
+507 NAVFALQE
-518 EVNALDA
+518 QIEDLDA
-525 SSTTQDAID
+525 TATTQDEVDQLLNQLRSA
-534 DLMTQFR
+534 M
-541 AAVAD
+541 AD
-546 ADENV
+546 ADESD
-551 ALYEKL
+551 ALYAKL
-557 LSLNDELD
+557 KSLGDELTL
-565 ILTTN
+565 LTTN
-570 SEKKYDTKELQAAY
+570 ADGKYDTTDLQDAY
-584 NDCGNGEPYSLL
+584 DDCGTGETYEDLCGSYTLNNAKL
-596 KDDYSLKTK
+596 KA
-605 ELREYIE
+605 YIE
-612 KLQTLMVSTRK
+612 KLQKLMASTRK
-623 SAVKVDADCT
+623 SAVKEGADCT
-633 ADLLQNPS
+633 EDLLTNPTFKS
-641 FETTTGW
+641 ATGW
-648 NNTGVAINTTHKN
+648 NNTGAAINTTYQN

-672 QDLTDIPEGVYE
+672 QDITNIPDGVYE
-684 ITVQAMQ
+684 ITVQAMH

-705 DVAEMTAYLYGNDIT
+705 DVNEITACLYGNDIT
-720 AKFASPYSYGMAEQ
+720 AKFASPYSYGMSEQ
-734 KVTSGNADYAF
+734 KVTSNNADYAF

-754 KGFAAACGES
+754 EGFSYACEDES
-764 NEAYLTKVYALV
+764 AYLTKVYALV

-797 WSIFDNFK
+797 WAIWDNFR
-805 ITYRGNGEA
+805 ITYKGTGSD
-814 ALQQCVNPLIEQAN
+814 ALQSCITPLIKQAN
-828 ALLAGKMYEGKKSSL
+828 ALLEGKMYEGAKSSL
-843 QKAVDAVNTTLN
+843 KKAVAAVQSEAT
-855 MDNIKALAL
+855 MDNIKALSL
-864 EIKNAQVAIDAY
+864 EIKTAQTAVEAY
-876 KPLATAIE
+876 KPLAIAIE

-895 TATTSAAAKA
+895 TATTSAKAKA
-905 IYNASLKTAVDAYD
+905 IYNASLKTSEDAYN

-980 TQNAAGFQK
+980 TQKVAGFQK
-989 DNNIKAVE
+989 NNNIKAVE

-1022 RAYYRLKGSG
+1022 RAYYRLKSG
-1032 DIDDAINAFVYYAN
+1032 GNIDDVVNAFVYYAN
-1046 SKEADAEPVAKSDV
+1046 SKEADAEPVAKADV
-1060 KSIYTGAITADEV
+1060 KSIYTGAITKDDL
-1073 GKVNLTSTEGMSQYN
+1073 GKVNLTSTDGMSQYN
-1088 GSYYVPNNMTTGQR
+1088 GSYYVPNDMITGQR

-1111 KYDSEEITFDYD
+1111 KYDSKEITFDYD

-1136 KKQGSDWTFVKSF
+1136 KEKGNDWTFVKSF

>member
-22 AQEKVAAPDAPV
+22 AQDKVAAPDAPV

-47 VYNVKAKLWLNQGN
+47 VYNVAAKLWLNAGN
-61 DWGTQANLLEKGG
+61 AWGTQSSLCKKGMKV
-74 LKLAFV
+74 LFV
-80 PNKTNGVPNGTVS
+80 PNKTKGEPNGT
-93 IYGYS
+93 YS
-98 TGQWTSDWS
+98 MYNNSKSDWS
-107 WKRLYY
+107 RRVFY
-113 NGKDDNGGTVYVDYG
+113 NGKDDNGGTSYVDYASQG
-128 KGSINKCNWEV
+128 INKCNWEV
-139 YLNNEKKT
+139 YLHNDKKT
-147 FELQADTIEFK
+147 FELQADTIEFQ
-158 SETTC
+158 SETTN
-163 TRVGMNEKDL
+163 TRAGWNAKDPKKIKQNEDATDEIFRPIL
-173 NEVKNP
+173 N
-179 QSKFENGKTVRPVL
+179 
-193 DMKSENRADYGVEWM
+193 MKSENRADYGVEWM
-208 AVSQE
+208 AVSPE
-213 GYDCFFYRKDEMMD
+213 AYDCYMYRKDEMMD
-227 IINKAIEAGIN
+227 IINKAIEAGID

-271 MADASSSN
+271 MEGASSSK

-306 NDGNKGSGGHG
+306 NDGNVGSGGHG

-324 GKYTVDEDSH
+324 GSYTANDDDAHVCS
-334 ECTSFIERWVD
+334 SFIERWVHKN
-345 RDSKYGSYD
+345 SKYGSYNSS
-354 KEESDPNNG
+354 ESDVNGG

-373 LKNLPKGGYKITAYV
+373 LKNLPKGGYQITAYV
-388 SAVQQGMQTADASYR
+388 QACQQGKQSSDASRR
-403 VDGVYLYAI
+403 VEGVSFYAI
-412 AGGKEKRV
+412 AGGKEKSV
-420 KVATG
+420 KVATAWDG
-425 FDSDNKKSLPQK
+425 KTATPQK
-437 VSLSVIVDGGTDL
+437 VTLSVIVGGNTDL

-473 VQYFGSDALVMAV
+473 VSYFGSDALVMAV
-486 QAAQEEVGN
+486 KAAQDEATTTA
-495 VVDKVSEYQCNE
+495 DKVGEYMCNSD
-507 EYRNAVFAIQE
+507 YRDAVGELYDKIE
-518 EVNALDA
+518 GLDA
-525 SSTTQDAID
+525 KSTTQDEVDQLLAK
-534 DLMTQFR
+534 FR
-541 AAVAD
+541 AAVEE

-551 ALYEKL
+551 ALYLKL
-557 LSLNDELD
+557 TDMEEEIT
-565 ILTTN
+565 ILTSDT
-570 SEKKYDTKELQAAY
+570 EKYDTAELQTAFD
-584 NDCGNGEPYSLL
+584 DCGNGESYDML
-596 KDDYSLKTK
+596 KDSYSLKSEDLK
-605 ELREYIE
+605 AYIE
-612 KLQTLMVSTRK
+612 KLQTLMESTRK
-623 SAVKVDADCT
+623 SAVKVDVDCT
-633 ADLLQNPS
+633 ADLLKNPS

-648 NNTGVAINTTHKN
+648 NNTGAAINTTYQN

-672 QDLTDIPEGVYE
+672 QDITNIPDGVYE
-684 ITVQAMQ
+684 ITVQAMH
-691 RVDNNDNASKLYPN
+691 RVDNNDNASQLYPN
-705 DVAEMTAYLYGNDIT
+705 DVNEITACLYGNDIT

-734 KVTSGNADYAF
+734 KVTSGNADYAY

-754 KGFAAACGES
+754 EGFSYACEDES
-764 NEAYLTKVYALV
+764 AYLTKVYALV

-782 VGVKEEARPAGHSSD
+782 VGVKEEARPAGHSGD
-797 WSIFDNFK
+797 WAIWDNFR
-805 ITYRGNGEA
+805 ITYKGTGSD
-814 ALQQCVNPLIEQAN
+814 ALQSCITPLIEQAN
-828 ALLAGKMYEGKKSSL
+828 ALLEGKMYEGAKSSL
-843 QKAVDAVNTTLN
+843 KKAVAAVQSEAT
-855 MDNIKALAL
+855 MDNIKALSL
-864 EIKNAQVAIDAY
+864 EIKTAQTAVEAY

-895 TATTSAAAKA
+895 TATTSAEAKA
-905 IYNASLKTAVDAYD
+905 IYNASLKTAEDAYN

-1046 SKEADAEPVAKSDV
+1046 SKEADAEPVAKSNV
-1060 KSIYTGAITADEV
+1060 KSIYTGAITADEL
-1073 GKVNLTSTEGMSQYN
+1073 GKVNLTSTDGMSPYN

-1102 FLTSDEIGP
+1102 FLISDEIGP

>member
-1 MNKHLLYSAMLVA
+1 MDKHLLYSAILVA

-22 AQEKVAAPDAPV
+22 AQDKVTAPDAPV

-128 KGSINKCNWEV
+128 SGSINKCNWEV
-139 YLNNEKKT
+139 YLNSEKKT

-163 TRVGMNEKDL
+163 TRVGMNSKDL
-173 NEVKNP
+173 NEVTHP
-179 QSKFENGKTVRPVL
+179 QSKFENGQTVRPLL
-193 DMKSENRADYGVEWM
+193 DMSSENKADYGVEWM

-213 GYDCFFYRKDEMMD
+213 GYDCYIYRRDEMMD

-271 MADASSSN
+271 MEGASSSKP
-279 VIDITEY
+279 IDITEY

-306 NDGNKGSGGHG
+306 NDGNVGSGGHG
-317 FTWRHGS
+317 FIWRHGS
-324 GKYTVDEDSH
+324 GSYTVDEDSH
-334 ECTSFIERWVD
+334 ECTSFIERWVHKN
-345 RDSKYGSYD
+345 SKYGSTN
-354 KEESDPNNG
+354 KEETDTNNG

-388 SAVQQGMQTADASYR
+388 NACQQGKQEADASYR

-412 AGGKEKRV
+412 AGGNEKTV
-420 KVATG
+420 KVATAAG
-425 FDSDNKKSLPQK
+425 KPEK
-437 VSLSVIVDGGTDL
+437 VTLSVIVDGDTDL
-450 SEMTFGMKTENTTAN
+450 SEMTFGMKTDNTTAN

-473 VQYFGSDALVMAV
+473 VQYFGSDAMFMAV
-486 QAAQEEVGN
+486 QAAKDEAAKAA
-495 VVDKVSEYQCNE
+495 DKVSGYSCKEDYQ
-507 EYRNAVFAIQE
+507 NAVFALQGQIE
-518 EVNALDA
+518 NLDA
-525 SSTTQDAID
+525 TATTQDEVDQLLNQLRSA
-534 DLMTQFR
+534 M
-541 AAVAD
+541 AD

-557 LSLNDELD
+557 TSLRDELTL
-565 ILTTN
+565 LTTN
-570 SEKKYDTKELQAAY
+570 EDGKYDTKDLQAAY
-584 NDCGNGEPYSLL
+584 DNCGTGETYEDLCGSYSLNTADL
-596 KDDYSLKTK
+596 KA
-605 ELREYIE
+605 YIE

-623 SAVKVDADCT
+623 SAVKEGADCT
-633 ADLLQNPS
+633 EDLLTNPT
-641 FETTTGW
+641 FESATGW
-648 NNTGVAINTTHKN
+648 NNTGVTINTTYQN

-672 QDLTDIPEGVYE
+672 QDITNIPEGVYE

-705 DVAEMTAYLYGNDIT
+705 DVDEMTAYLYGNDIT
-720 AKFASPYSYGMAEQ
+720 AKFASPYSYRMAEQ

-745 NGKYIPNSM
+745 DGEYIPNSM
-754 KGFAAACGES
+754 EGFAAACAES

-805 ITYRGNGEA
+805 ITYRGNSEA

-864 EIKNAQVAIDAY
+864 EIKNAQAAIDAY

-905 IYNASLKTAVDAYD
+905 IYKASLKTAVDAYD
-919 NGTVAEENIEAAI
+919 NGTVAEENIEATI

-980 TQNAAGFQK
+980 TQNAAGFEK
-989 DNNIKAVE
+989 NNNVKAVE

-1022 RAYYRLKGSG
+1022 RAYYRLNSSG

-1046 SKEADAEPVAKSDV
+1046 SKEADAEPVSKSNV

-1073 GKVNLTSTEGMSQYN
+1073 GKVNLTSTEGMSPYN

-1136 KKQGSDWTFVKSF
+1136 KKVGNDWTFVKSF

>member
-22 AQEKVAAPDAPV
+22 AQDKVTAPDAPV

-47 VYNVKAKLWLNQGN
+47 VYNVKAKMWLNQGN

-74 LKLAFV
+74 LKFAFV
-80 PNKTNGVPNGTVS
+80 PNKTNGVLNGTVS

-98 TGQWTSDWS
+98 TSQWSNDWS
-107 WKRLYY
+107 WKRMFY
-113 NGKDDNGGTVYVDYG
+113 NAKDANGGTVYVDYKDQG
-128 KGSINKCNWEV
+128 INRCNWEV

-163 TRVGMNEKDL
+163 TRVGMNSKDL
-173 NEVKNP
+173 NEVTHP
-179 QSKFENGKTVRPVL
+179 QSKFENGQTVRPLL
-193 DMKSENRADYGVEWM
+193 DMSSENKADYGVEWM

-213 GYDCFFYRKDEMMD
+213 GYDCYIYRRDEMMD

-271 MADASSSN
+271 MEGASSSN

-317 FTWRHGS
+317 FTWKHNGS
-324 GKYTVDEDSH
+324 SYTAPEDGH
-334 ECTSFIERWVD
+334 ECKGFLERWVH

-354 KEESDPNNG
+354 KEESEPNNG

-373 LKNLPKGGYKITAYV
+373 LKNLPKGGYQITAYV
-388 SAVQQGMQTADASYR
+388 SAVQQGKQTADASYR
-403 VDGVYLYAI
+403 VDGVYLYAK

-425 FDSDNKKSLPQK
+425 FDSDNNKSLPQK
-437 VSLSVIVDGGTDL
+437 VSLSVIVDGDTNL

-473 VQYFGSDALVMAV
+473 VQYFGSDGMVMAV
-486 QAAQEEVGN
+486 KAAQDEAYTITN
-495 VVDKVSEYQCNE
+495 TVDGYSCNSD
-507 EYRNAVFAIQE
+507 YISDVDNLYDDIL
-518 EVNALDA
+518 NLDA
-525 SSTTQDAID
+525 ATATQEKVD
-534 DLMTQFR
+534 DLMTKFR
-541 AAVAD
+541 AAVAV
-546 ADENV
+546 ADKNV

-557 LSLNDELD
+557 GSLENDITLLVD
-565 ILTTN
+565 N
-570 SEKKYDTKELQAAY
+570 DKYDYADLKDAY
-584 NDCGNGEPYSLL
+584 MDCGIGVGYSDLFGSFDL
-596 KDDYSLKTK
+596 KNE
-605 ELREYIE
+605 ELSAYID
-612 KLQTLMVSTRK
+612 KLQSLIVSTRK
-623 SAVKVDADCT
+623 SAVKVGEDCT
-633 ADLLQNPS
+633 EDLLQNPS
-641 FETTTGW
+641 FETTKGW

-754 KGFAAACGES
+754 EGFAAACGES

-782 VGVKEEARPAGHSSD
+782 VGVKEEARPAGHSGD
-797 WSIFDNFK
+797 WAIFDNFK
-805 ITYRGNGEA
+805 ITYRGASEA
-814 ALQQCVNPLIEQAN
+814 ALQQCVTPLIKQAN
-828 ALLAGKMYEGKKSSL
+828 ALLEGKMYEDKKSSL

-864 EIKNAQVAIDAY
+864 EIKNAQAAIDAY
-876 KPLATAIE
+876 KPLASAIK

-895 TATTSAAAKA
+895 TATTSVAAKA
-905 IYNASLKTAVDAYD
+905 IYNTSLKTAEDAYN

-989 DNNIKAVE
+989 DKNIKAVE

-1022 RAYYRLKGSG
+1022 RAYYRLSSG
-1032 DIDDAINAFVYYAN
+1032 GNIDDVVNAFVYYAN
-1046 SKEADAEPVAKSDV
+1046 SKEADAEPVKKSDV
-1060 KSIYTGAITADEV
+1060 KSIYTGAITKDDL
-1073 GKVNLTSTEGMSQYN
+1073 GKVNLTSTEGMSTYN
-1088 GSYYVPNNMTTGQR
+1088 GSYYVPNDMTTGQR

-1136 KKQGSDWTFVKSF
+1136 KKQSGDWTFVKSF

>member
-1 MNKHLLYSAMLVA
+1 MNKHLLYSAILVA

-22 AQEKVAAPDAPV
+22 AQDKVTAPDAPV

-47 VYNVKAKLWLNQGN
+47 VYNVKAKMWLNQGN

-98 TGQWTSDWS
+98 TGQWTDKWE

-139 YLNNEKKT
+139 YLNSEKKT

-163 TRVGMNEKDL
+163 TRVGMNSKDL
-173 NEVKNP
+173 NEVTHP
-179 QSKFENGKTVRPVL
+179 QSKFENGQTVRPLL
-193 DMKSENRADYGVEWM
+193 DMSSENKADYGVEWM
-208 AVSQE
+208 AVSPE
-213 GYDCFFYRKDEMMD
+213 AYDCYMYRKDEMMD

-271 MADASSSN
+271 MEGASSSN

-306 NDGNKGSGGHG
+306 NDGNVGSGGHG
-317 FTWRHGS
+317 FTWRHGGGS
-324 GKYTVDEDSH
+324 YIVDEDAH
-334 ECTSFIERWVD
+334 ECTSFIERWVHKN
-345 RDSKYGSYD
+345 SKYGSTN
-354 KEESDPNNG
+354 KEETDTNNG

-373 LKNLPKGGYKITAYV
+373 LKNLPKGGYMITAYV
-388 SAVQQGMQTADASYR
+388 NACQQGKQEADASYR
-403 VDGVYLYAI
+403 VDGVYLYAK
-412 AGGKEKRV
+412 AGGNEKTV
-420 KVATG
+420 KVATAAG
-425 FDSDNKKSLPQK
+425 KPEK
-437 VSLSVIVDGGTDL
+437 VTLSVIVDGDTDL
-450 SEMTFGMKTENTTAN
+450 SEMTFGMKTDNTTAN

-473 VQYFGSDALVMAV
+473 VQYFGSDAMFMAV
-486 QAAQEEVGN
+486 QAAKDEAAKAA
-495 VVDKVSEYQCNE
+495 DKVGGYSCMTDYQD
-507 EYRNAVFAIQE
+507 AVYALQGQIDD
-518 EVNALDA
+518 LDA
-525 SSTTQDAID
+525 TATTQDEVDQLLNQLRSA
-534 DLMTQFR
+534 M
-541 AAVAD
+541 AD

-557 LSLNDELD
+557 TSLGDELTL
-565 ILTTN
+565 LTTN
-570 SEKKYDTKELQAAY
+570 ADGKYDNTDLQAAY
-584 NDCGNGEPYSLL
+584 DNCGTGETYDDLCGSYSLNNADL
-596 KDDYSLKTK
+596 KA
-605 ELREYIE
+605 YIE

-623 SAVKVDADCT
+623 SAVKEGADCT
-633 ADLLQNPS
+633 EDLLTNPT
-641 FETTTGW
+641 FESATGW
-648 NNTGVAINTTHKN
+648 NNTGAAINTTYQN

-672 QDLTDIPEGVYE
+672 QDITNIPHGVYE
-684 ITVQAMQ
+684 ITVQAMH

-705 DVAEMTAYLYGNDIT
+705 DVNEITACLYGNDIT

-734 KVTSGNADYAF
+734 KVTQGNADYAF

-754 KGFAAACGES
+754 EGFAAACAES

-797 WSIFDNFK
+797 WAIFDNFK
-805 ITYRGNGEA
+805 ITYRGTSEA
-814 ALQQCVNPLIEQAN
+814 VLQQCVTPLIAQAN
-828 ALLAGKMYEGKKSSL
+828 ALLEGKMYEGAKSSL
-843 QKAVDAVNTTLN
+843 QKVVAAVNATLD

-864 EIKNAQVAIDAY
+864 EIKNAQAAIDAY

-895 TATTSAAAKA
+895 TATTSAEAKA
-905 IYNASLKTAVDAYD
+905 IYNASLEKAEDAYS
-919 NGTVAEENIEAAI
+919 NGTVAEENIETAI
-932 KELNKGYTQYFI
+932 KELNKGYTKYLI

-957 DISKVINNYDF
+957 DISKVINNYNF

-980 TQNAAGFQK
+980 TQNAAGGFQK

-1073 GKVNLTSTEGMSQYN
+1073 GKVNLTSTEGMSPYN

-1136 KKQGSDWTFVKSF
+1136 KKVGNDWTFVKSF

-1154 KGTTGI
+1154 KSTTGI

>member
-22 AQEKVAAPDAPV
+22 AQVTAPDAPV

-47 VYNVKAKLWLNQGN
+47 VYNVAAKLWLNAGN
-61 DWGTQANLLEKGG
+61 AWGTQSSLCKKGMKV
-74 LKLAFV
+74 LFV
-80 PNKTNGVPNGTVS
+80 PNKTKGEPNGT
-93 IYGYS
+93 YS
-98 TGQWTSDWS
+98 MYNNSKSDWS
-107 WKRLYY
+107 RRVFY
-113 NGKDDNGGTVYVDYG
+113 NGKDDNGGTSYVDYASQG
-128 KGSINKCNWEV
+128 INKCNWEV
-139 YLNNEKKT
+139 YLHNDKKT
-147 FELQADTIEFK
+147 FELQADTIEFQ
-158 SETTC
+158 SETTN
-163 TRVGMNEKDL
+163 TRAGWNAKDPKKIKQNEDATDEIFRPIL
-173 NEVKNP
+173 N
-179 QSKFENGKTVRPVL
+179 
-193 DMKSENRADYGVEWM
+193 MKSENRADYGVEWM
-208 AVSQE
+208 AVSPE
-213 GYDCFFYRKDEMMD
+213 AYDCYMYRKDEMMD
-227 IINKAIEAGIN
+227 IINKALEAGID

-271 MADASSSN
+271 MEGASSSK

-306 NDGNKGSGGHG
+306 KDGNKGSGGHG
-317 FTWRHGS
+317 FTWKHNGNS
-324 GKYTVDEDSH
+324 YTAPEDGH
-334 ECTSFIERWVD
+334 ECKGFLERWVH
-345 RDSKYGSYD
+345 RDSKYGSTNSS
-354 KEESDPNNG
+354 ESDVNNG

-373 LKNLPKGGYKITAYV
+373 LKNLPKGGYMITAYV
-388 SAVQQGMQTADASYR
+388 NACQQGMQEADASYR
-403 VDGVYLYAI
+403 VNGVYLYAI
-412 AGGKEKRV
+412 AGGNEKTV
-420 KVATG
+420 KVATAAG
-425 FDSDNKKSLPQK
+425 KPEK
-437 VSLSVIVDGGTDL
+437 VTLSVIVDGDTDL

-473 VQYFGSDALVMAV
+473 VQYFGADAMVMAV
-486 QAAQEEVGN
+486 KAAQDEAYVTTDAVDAYQCNPGYIEDVDNLYADISALDPTTATQEEV
-495 VVDKVSEYQCNE
+495 
-507 EYRNAVFAIQE
+507 
-518 EVNALDA
+518 
-525 SSTTQDAID
+525 D
-534 DLMTQFR
+534 DLMAKFR
-541 AAVAD
+541 AAVAV
-546 ADENV
+546 ADKSV

-557 LSLNDELD
+557 GTLGNDITLLID
-565 ILTTN
+565 N
-570 SEKKYDTKELQAAY
+570 DKYDYANLKAAY
-584 NDCGNGEPYSLL
+584 KDCGTGVGYDDLFSSYEL
-596 KDDYSLKTK
+596 KNE
-605 ELREYIE
+605 ELSAYID
-612 KLQTLMVSTRK
+612 KLQSLIVSTRK
-623 SAVKVDADCT
+623 SAVKVGEDCT
-633 ADLLQNPS
+633 EDLLQNPS
-641 FETTTGW
+641 FETTKGW
-648 NNTGVAINTTHKN
+648 NNTGAAINTTYQN

-705 DVAEMTAYLYGNDIT
+705 DVDEMTAYLYGNDIT
-720 AKFASPYSYGMAEQ
+720 AKFASPYSYGMTEQ

-754 KGFAAACGES
+754 EGFAAACAES

-782 VGVKEEARPAGHSSD
+782 VGVKEEARPAGHSGD
-797 WSIFDNFK
+797 WAIFDNFK
-805 ITYRGNGEA
+805 ITYLGADAA
-814 ALQQCVNPLIEQAN
+814 ALKTSVSPLIEQAN
-828 ALLAGKMYEGKKSSL
+828 ALLEGKMYEGEKNSL

-864 EIKNAQVAIDAY
+864 EIKNAQAAIDAY

-884 NVKARYESNET
+884 GVKTRYENNEL
-895 TATTSAAAKA
+895 TATTSAEAKA
-905 IYNASLKTAVDAYD
+905 IYNTSLKTAEDGYN

-1046 SKEADAEPVAKSDV
+1046 SKEVDAEPVAKSDV
-1060 KSIYTGAITADEV
+1060 KSIYTGAITADEL
-1073 GKVNLTSTEGMSQYN
+1073 GKVNLTSTDGMSQYN

-1111 KYDSEEITFDYD
+1111 KYDSDVITFDYD

-1136 KKQGSDWTFVKSF
+1136 KEKGNDWTFVKSF

-1154 KGTTGI
+1154 KSTTGI

>member
-22 AQEKVAAPDAPV
+22 AQDKVAAPDAPV

-113 NGKDDNGGTVYVDYG
+113 NEKDDNGGTVYVDYANQG
-128 KGSINKCNWEV
+128 INRCNWEV

-163 TRVGMNEKDL
+163 TRVGMNSKDL
-173 NEVKNP
+173 NEVTHP
-179 QSKFENGKTVRPVL
+179 QSKFENGQTVRPLL
-193 DMKSENRADYGVEWM
+193 DMSSENKADYGVEWM

-213 GYDCFFYRKDEMMD
+213 GYDCYIYRRDEMMD

-271 MADASSSN
+271 MEGASASKP
-279 VIDITEY
+279 IDITEY

-306 NDGNKGSGGHG
+306 NDGNVGSGGHG

-324 GKYTVDEDSH
+324 GSYTVDEDSH
-334 ECTSFIERWVD
+334 ECTSFIERWVHKN
-345 RDSKYGSYD
+345 SKYGSTN
-354 KEESDPNNG
+354 KEETDTNNG

-373 LKNLPKGGYKITAYV
+373 LKNLPKGGYMITAYV
-388 SAVQQGMQTADASYR
+388 NACQQGKQEADASYR
-403 VDGVYLYAI
+403 VNGVYLYSI
-412 AGGKEKRV
+412 AGGNEKTV
-420 KVATG
+420 KVATAAG
-425 FDSDNKKSLPQK
+425 KPEK
-437 VSLSVIVDGGTDL
+437 VTLSVIVDGDTDL
-450 SEMTFGMKTENTTAN
+450 SEMTFGMKTDNTTAN

-473 VQYFGSDALVMAV
+473 VQYFGADAMVMAV
-486 QAAQEEVGN
+486 KAAQDEAYVTTDAVDAYQCNPGYIDDVDNLYADISALDPTTATQEEV
-495 VVDKVSEYQCNE
+495 
-507 EYRNAVFAIQE
+507 
-518 EVNALDA
+518 
-525 SSTTQDAID
+525 D
-534 DLMTQFR
+534 DLMAKFR
-541 AAVAD
+541 AAVAV
-546 ADENV
+546 ADKSV

-557 LSLNDELD
+557 GTLGNDITLLID
-565 ILTTN
+565 N
-570 SEKKYDTKELQAAY
+570 DKYDYANLKAAY
-584 NDCGNGEPYSLL
+584 TDCGTGVGY
-596 KDDYSLKTK
+596 DDLFSSYVLNNEEVSA
-605 ELREYIE
+605 YIE
-612 KLQTLMVSTRK
+612 KLQSLIASTRK
-623 SAVKVDADCT
+623 SAVKEGADCT
-633 ADLLQNPS
+633 EDLLTNPT
-641 FETTTGW
+641 FESATGW
-648 NNTGVAINTTHKN
+648 NNTGAAINTTYQN

-672 QDLTDIPEGVYE
+672 QDITNIPDGVYE
-684 ITVQAMQ
+684 ITVQAMH

-754 KGFAAACGES
+754 EGFAAACAES

-782 VGVKEEARPAGHSSD
+782 VGVKEEARPAGHSGD
-797 WSIFDNFK
+797 WAIFDNFK
-805 ITYRGNGEA
+805 ITYRGTSEA
-814 ALQQCVNPLIEQAN
+814 VLQQCVTPLIEQAN
-828 ALLAGKMYEGKKSSL
+828 ALLKGKMYEGAKSSL
-843 QKAVDAVNTTLN
+843 QKAVAAVNATLD

-864 EIKNAQVAIDAY
+864 EIKTAQTAVEAY

-895 TATTSAAAKA
+895 TATTSAEAKA
-905 IYNASLKTAVDAYD
+905 IYNASLKTAEDAYN

-1060 KSIYTGAITADEV
+1060 KSIYTGAITADEL

-1188 PGVNIVKSVM
+1188 RGVNIVKSVM

>member
-1 MNKHLLYSAMLVA
+1 MNKHLLYSAILVA

-22 AQEKVAAPDAPV
+22 AQVTAPDAPV

-47 VYNVKAKLWLNQGN
+47 VYNVAAKLWLNAGN
-61 DWGTQANLLEKGG
+61 AWGTQSSLCKKGMKV
-74 LKLAFV
+74 LFV
-80 PNKTNGVPNGTVS
+80 PNKTKGEPNGT
-93 IYGYS
+93 YS
-98 TGQWTSDWS
+98 MYNNSKSDWS
-107 WKRLYY
+107 RRVFY
-113 NGKDDNGGTVYVDYG
+113 NGKDDNGGTSYVDYASQG
-128 KGSINKCNWEV
+128 INKCNWEV
-139 YLNNEKKT
+139 YLHNDKKT
-147 FELQADTIEFK
+147 FELQADTIEFQ
-158 SETTC
+158 SETTN
-163 TRVGMNEKDL
+163 TRAGWNAKDPKKIKQNEDATDEIFRPIL
-173 NEVKNP
+173 N
-179 QSKFENGKTVRPVL
+179 
-193 DMKSENRADYGVEWM
+193 MKSENRADYGVEWM
-208 AVSQE
+208 AVSPE
-213 GYDCFFYRKDEMMD
+213 AYDCYMYRKDEMMD

-271 MADASSSN
+271 MEGASSSN
-279 VIDITEY
+279 PIDITEY

-317 FTWRHGS
+317 FTWKHNGS
-324 GKYTVDEDSH
+324 SYTAPEDGH
-334 ECTSFIERWVD
+334 ECKGFLERWVA

-354 KEESDPNNG
+354 KNESDPNNG

-373 LKNLPKGGYKITAYV
+373 LKNLPKGGYMITAYV
-388 SAVQQGMQTADASYR
+388 NACQQGKQEADASYR
-403 VDGVYLYAI
+403 VDGVYLYAK
-412 AGGKEKRV
+412 AGGNEKTV
-420 KVATG
+420 KVATAAG
-425 FDSDNKKSLPQK
+425 KPEK
-437 VSLSVIVDGGTDL
+437 VTLSVIVDGDTDL
-450 SEMTFGMKTENTTAN
+450 SEMTFGMKTDNTTAN

-473 VQYFGSDALVMAV
+473 VQYFGADAMVMAV
-486 QAAQEEVGN
+486 KAAQDEAYVTTDAVDAYQCNPGYIDDVDNLYADISALDPTTATQEEV
-495 VVDKVSEYQCNE
+495 
-507 EYRNAVFAIQE
+507 
-518 EVNALDA
+518 
-525 SSTTQDAID
+525 D
-534 DLMTQFR
+534 DLMAKFR
-541 AAVAD
+541 AAVAV
-546 ADENV
+546 ADKSV

-557 LSLNDELD
+557 GTLGNDITLLID
-565 ILTTN
+565 N
-570 SEKKYDTKELQAAY
+570 DKYDYANLKAAY
-584 NDCGNGEPYSLL
+584 TDCGTGVGY
-596 KDDYSLKTK
+596 DDLFSSYVLNNEEVSA
-605 ELREYIE
+605 YIE
-612 KLQTLMVSTRK
+612 KLQSLIASTRK
-623 SAVKVDADCT
+623 SAVKEGADCT
-633 ADLLQNPS
+633 EDLLTNPT
-641 FETTTGW
+641 FESATGW
-648 NNTGVAINTTHKN
+648 NNTGAAINTTYQN

-672 QDLTDIPEGVYE
+672 QDITNIPDGVYE
-684 ITVQAMQ
+684 ITVQAMH

-705 DVAEMTAYLYGNDIT
+705 DVNEITACLYGNDIT
-720 AKFASPYSYGMAEQ
+720 AKFASPYSYGMSEQ

-754 KGFAAACGES
+754 EGFAAACAES

-782 VGVKEEARPAGHSSD
+782 VGVKEEARPAGHSGD
-797 WSIFDNFK
+797 WAIFDNFK
-805 ITYRGNGEA
+805 ITYRGTSEA
-814 ALQQCVNPLIEQAN
+814 VLQQCVTPLIEQAN
-828 ALLAGKMYEGKKSSL
+828 ALLKGKMYEGAKSSL
-843 QKAVDAVNTTLN
+843 QKAVAAVNATLD

-864 EIKNAQVAIDAY
+864 EIKTAQTAVEAY

-895 TATTSAAAKA
+895 TATTSAEAKA
-905 IYNASLKTAVDAYD
+905 IYNASLKTAEDAYN

-1060 KSIYTGAITADEV
+1060 KSIYTGAITADEL

-1136 KKQGSDWTFVKSF
+1136 KEKGNDWTFVKSF

-1188 PGVNIVKSVM
+1188 RGVNIVKSVM

>member
-22 AQEKVAAPDAPV
+22 AQDKVAAPDAPV

-98 TGQWTSDWS
+98 TSQWSNDWS

-271 MADASSSN
+271 MEGASSSK

-306 NDGNKGSGGHG
+306 KDGNKGSGGHG

-324 GKYTVDEDSH
+324 GSWTADEDSH
-334 ECTSFIERWVD
+334 ECTSFIERWVAS
-345 RDSKYGSYD
+345 DSKYGSYD
-354 KEESDPNNG
+354 KNESDPNNG

-388 SAVQQGMQTADASYR
+388 NACQQGKQKADASYR

-412 AGGKEKRV
+412 AGGNEKTL
-420 KVATG
+420 KVATAAG
-425 FDSDNKKSLPQK
+425 KPEK
-437 VSLSVIVDGGTDL
+437 VTLSVNVDGDTDL

-486 QAAQEEVGN
+486 EAAKDEAGKAA
-495 VVDKVSEYQCNE
+495 DKVSGYSCMEDYQ
-507 EYRNAVFAIQE
+507 NAVYALQE
-518 EVNALDA
+518 QIDNLDA
-525 SSTTQDAID
+525 TATTQDEVDQLLNQLRSA
-534 DLMTQFR
+534 M
-541 AAVAD
+541 AD
-546 ADENV
+546 ADEND
-551 ALYEKL
+551 ALYGKL
-557 LSLNDELD
+557 ESLRDELT
-565 ILTTN
+565 ILITN
-570 SEKKYDTKELQAAY
+570 ADGKYDTTNLQAAY
-584 NDCGNGEPYSLL
+584 DNCGTGKSYDDLLDSYSLNNADL
-596 KDDYSLKTK
+596 KA
-605 ELREYIE
+605 YIE
-612 KLQTLMVSTRK
+612 TLQTLMVSTRK

-633 ADLLQNPS
+633 ADLLKNPS

-648 NNTGVAINTTHKN
+648 NNTGVSINTTHAN
-661 AESYQGTFNLY
+661 AEAYQGTFNLY

-691 RVDNNDNASKLYPN
+691 RVDNNDNASKLYPK
-705 DVAEMTAYLYGNDIT
+705 DVDEMTAYLYGNDIT

-734 KVTSGNADYAF
+734 KVTSDNADYAF

-754 KGFAAACGES
+754 EGFAAACAETD
-764 NEAYLTKVYALV
+764 EAYKTTVYALV
-776 TDGTLR
+776 TDGNLR
-782 VGVKEEARPAGHSSD
+782 VGVKEEARPAGHSKD
-797 WSIFDNFK
+797 WAIFDNFK
-805 ITYRGNGEA
+805 ITYRGATEA
-814 ALQQCVNPLIEQAN
+814 ALQQCVTPLIKQAN
-828 ALLAGKMYEGKKSSL
+828 ALLEGKMYEGAKSSL
-843 QKAVDAVNTTLN
+843 QNAVSAVNATLN

-864 EIKNAQVAIDAY
+864 EIKNAQAAIDAY

-884 NVKARYESNET
+884 GVKSRYENNEL
-895 TATTSAAAKA
+895 TATTSAEAKA
-905 IYNASLKTAVDAYD
+905 IYNASLKVAEDAYN

-989 DNNIKAVE
+989 DKNIKAVE

-1022 RAYYRLKGSG
+1022 RAYYRLSSG
-1032 DIDDAINAFVYYAN
+1032 GNIDDVVNAFVYYAN
-1046 SKEADAEPVAKSDV
+1046 SKEADAEPVAKADV
-1060 KSIYTGAITADEV
+1060 KSIYTGAITKDDL
-1073 GKVNLTSTEGMSQYN
+1073 GKVNLTSTDGMSTYN
-1088 GSYYVPNNMTTGQR
+1088 GSYYVPNDMTTGQR

-1136 KKQGSDWTFVKSF
+1136 KKQSGDWTFVKSF

>member
-22 AQEKVAAPDAPV
+22 AQVTAPDAPV

-47 VYNVKAKLWLNQGN
+47 VYNVAAKLWLNAGN
-61 DWGTQANLLEKGG
+61 AWKTQTSLCAKGMKV
-74 LKLAFV
+74 LFV
-80 PNKTNGVPNGTVS
+80 PNKSNGVPNKT
-93 IYGYS
+93 YS
-98 TGQWTSDWS
+98 LYNNSTSDWT
-107 WKRLYY
+107 RRVFY
-113 NGKDDNGGTVYVDYG
+113 NAKDDNGGTSYVDYG
-128 KGSINKCNWEV
+128 SQGINRCNWEV
-139 YLNNEKKT
+139 YLNKEKKT

-158 SETTC
+158 SETTY
-163 TRVGMNEKDL
+163 TRAGWNKNDPKKINESGEKDATD
-173 NEVKNP
+173 EI
-179 QSKFENGKTVRPVL
+179 FRPIL
-193 DMKSENRADYGVEWM
+193 DMKSANKADYGVEWM

-213 GYDCFFYRKDEMMD
+213 GYDCYLYRKDEMMD

-345 RDSKYGSYD
+345 CDSKYGSYD

-388 SAVQQGMQTADASYR
+388 SAVQQGQQTADASYR

-437 VSLSVIVDGGTDL
+437 VSLSVIVDGDTDL

-473 VQYFGSDALVMAV
+473 VQYFGSDAMVMAV

-633 ADLLQNPS
+633 ADLLKNPS

-648 NNTGVAINTTHKN
+648 NNTGVSINTTHTN
-661 AESYQGTFNLY
+661 AEAYQGTFNLY

-691 RVDNNDNASKLYPN
+691 RVDNNDNASKLYPK
-705 DVAEMTAYLYGNDIT
+705 DVDEMTAYLYGNDIT

-745 NGKYIPNSM
+745 QNKYIPNSM
-754 KGFAAACGES
+754 EGFAAACAES

-782 VGVKEEARPAGHSSD
+782 VGVKEEARPAGHSGD

-805 ITYRGNGEA
+805 ITYRGTSET
-814 ALQQCVNPLIEQAN
+814 ALQQCVTPLKEQAN
-828 ALLAGKMYEGKKSSL
+828 ALLAGKMYEASKTSL
-843 QKAVDAVNTTLN
+843 QNAVNAVNTTLN

-864 EIKNAQVAIDAY
+864 EIQKAQAAIDAY

-884 NVKARYESNET
+884 GVKTRYVNNEK
-895 TATTSAAAKA
+895 TATTSAEAKD
-905 IYNASLKTAVDAYD
+905 IYNASLKVAEDAYN
-919 NGTVAEENIEAAI
+919 NGTVAEDNIEAAI
-932 KELNKGYTQYFI
+932 KDLNKGYTQYFI

-980 TQNAAGFQK
+980 TQNAAGGFQK
-989 DNNIKAVE
+989 DKNIKAVE

-1032 DIDDAINAFVYYAN
+1032 NIDDAINAFVYYAN
-1046 SKEADAEPVAKSDV
+1046 SKDADAEPVAKSDV
-1060 KSIYTGAITADEV
+1060 KSIYVGAITADDL
-1073 GKVNLTSTEGMSQYN
+1073 GKLELTSTDGMSPYN

-1102 FLTSDEIGP
+1102 FLISDEIGP
-1111 KYDSEEITFDYD
+1111 KYDSEEITFDYN

-1136 KKQGSDWTFVKSF
+1136 KKQGGDWTFVKSF

>member
-22 AQEKVAAPDAPV
+22 AQDKVTAPDAPV

-98 TGQWTSDWS
+98 TSQWSNDWS

-128 KGSINKCNWEV
+128 SGSINKCNWEV

-163 TRVGMNEKDL
+163 TRVGMNSKDL
-173 NEVKNP
+173 NEVKHP
-179 QSKFENGKTVRPVL
+179 QSKFENGQTVRPLL
-193 DMKSENRADYGVEWM
+193 DMSSENKADYGVEWM

-213 GYDCFFYRKDEMMD
+213 GYDCYIYRRDEMMD

-258 AAQYVKDMTRNKA
+258 AAQYVKDMTRNNA
-271 MADASSSN
+271 MAGASSSN

-306 NDGNKGSGGHG
+306 KDGNKGSGGHG

-324 GKYTVDEDSH
+324 GSWTVDEDSH
-334 ECTSFIERWVD
+334 ECTSFIERWVHS
-345 RDSKYGSYD
+345 DSKYDSTNSS
-354 KEESDPNNG
+354 ESDVNNG

-388 SAVQQGMQTADASYR
+388 NACQQGKQKADASYR

-412 AGGKEKRV
+412 AGGNEKTV
-420 KVATG
+420 KVATAAG
-425 FDSDNKKSLPQK
+425 KPEKLT
-437 VSLSVIVDGGTDL
+437 LSVIVDGDTDL

-473 VQYFGSDALVMAV
+473 VQYFGPDAMFMAV
-486 QAAQEEVGN
+486 EAAKDEASKAA
-495 VVDKVSEYQCNE
+495 DKVGGYSCMTDYQD
-507 EYRNAVFAIQE
+507 AVYALQE
-518 EVNALDA
+518 QIDKLDA
-525 SSTTQDAID
+525 TATTQDD
-534 DLMTQFR
+534 VDLLLNQLRSAM
-541 AAVAD
+541 AD
-546 ADENV
+546 ADESV

-557 LSLNDELD
+557 TSLGDELTL
-565 ILTTN
+565 LTTN
-570 SEKKYDTKELQAAY
+570 ADGKYDITDLQAAY
-584 NDCGNGEPYSLL
+584 DDCGTGETYDDLCGSYSLDNADL
-596 KDDYSLKTK
+596 KA
-605 ELREYIE
+605 YIT

-623 SAVKVDADCT
+623 SAVKEGADCT
-633 ADLLQNPS
+633 EDLLTNPT
-641 FETTTGW
+641 FESATGW

-661 AESYQGTFNLY
+661 AEAYQGTFNLY

-684 ITVQAMQ
+684 ITVQAMH
-691 RVDNNDNASKLYPN
+691 RVDNNDNASKLYPK
-705 DVAEMTAYLYGNDIT
+705 DVDEMTAYLYGNDIT
-720 AKFASPYSYGMAEQ
+720 AKFASPYSYGMSEQ

-754 KGFAAACGES
+754 EGFAAACAES

-797 WSIFDNFK
+797 WAIFDNFK
-805 ITYRGNGEA
+805 ITYRGTSEA
-814 ALQQCVNPLIEQAN
+814 ALQQCVTPLIEQAN
-828 ALLAGKMYEGKKSSL
+828 ALLKGKMYEG
-843 QKAVDAVNTTLN
+843 A
-855 MDNIKALAL
+855 
-864 EIKNAQVAIDAY
+864 
-876 KPLATAIE
+876 
-884 NVKARYESNET
+884 
-895 TATTSAAAKA
+895 
-905 IYNASLKTAVDAYD
+905 
-919 NGTVAEENIEAAI
+919 
-932 KELNKGYTQYFI
+932 
-944 YDVVAAAENGASV
+944 
-957 DISKVINNYDF
+957 
-968 ATMDKTGWTIKV
+968 
-980 TQNAAGFQK
+980 
-989 DNNIKAVE
+989 
-997 FYDNKGFDLYQE
+997 
-1009 LVGMPAGTYKLSA
+1009 
-1022 RAYYRLKGSG
+1022 
-1032 DIDDAINAFVYYAN
+1032 
-1046 SKEADAEPVAKSDV
+1046 
-1060 KSIYTGAITADEV
+1060 
-1073 GKVNLTSTEGMSQYN
+1073 
-1088 GSYYVPNNMTTGQR
+1088 
-1102 FLTSDEIGP
+1102 
-1111 KYDSEEITFDYD
+1111 
-1123 GTSPFYIGVANTN
+1123 
-1136 KKQGSDWTFVKSF
+1136 
-1149 KLSYV
+1149 
-1154 KGTTGI
+1154 
-1160 ENINGEKAGDV
+1160 
-1171 VSTKIYDING
+1171 
-1181 VQYNSLK
+1181 
-1188 PGVNIVKSVM
+1188 
-1198 SDGSVKVRKVV
+1198 
-1209 VK
+1209 

>member
-1 MNKHLLYSAMLVA
+1 MNKHLLYSAILVA

-22 AQEKVAAPDAPV
+22 AQVTAPDAPV

-47 VYNVKAKLWLNQGN
+47 VYNVAAKLWLNAGN
-61 DWGTQANLLEKGG
+61 AWGTQSSLCKKGMKV
-74 LKLAFV
+74 LFV
-80 PNKTNGVPNGTVS
+80 PNKTKGEPNGT
-93 IYGYS
+93 YS
-98 TGQWTSDWS
+98 MYNNSKSDWS
-107 WKRLYY
+107 RRVFY
-113 NGKDDNGGTVYVDYG
+113 NGKDDNGGTSYVDYASQG
-128 KGSINKCNWEV
+128 INKCNWEV
-139 YLNNEKKT
+139 YLHNDKKT
-147 FELQADTIEFK
+147 FELQADTIEFQ
-158 SETTC
+158 SETTN
-163 TRVGMNEKDL
+163 TRAGWNAKDPKKIKQNEDATDEIFRPIL
-173 NEVKNP
+173 N
-179 QSKFENGKTVRPVL
+179 
-193 DMKSENRADYGVEWM
+193 MKSENRADYGVEWM
-208 AVSQE
+208 AVSPE
-213 GYDCFFYRKDEMMD
+213 AYDCYMYRKDEMMD
-227 IINKAIEAGIN
+227 IINKAIDAGID

-271 MADASSSN
+271 MEGASSSN
-279 VIDITEY
+279 PIDITEY

-317 FTWRHGS
+317 FTWKHNGS
-324 GKYTVDEDSH
+324 SYTAPEDGH
-334 ECTSFIERWVD
+334 ECKGFLERWVH

-354 KEESDPNNG
+354 KEESEPNNG

-373 LKNLPKGGYKITAYV
+373 LKNLPKGGYMITAYV
-388 SAVQQGMQTADASYR
+388 NACQQGKQEADASYR
-403 VDGVYLYAI
+403 VDGVYLYAK
-412 AGGKEKRV
+412 AGGNEKTV
-420 KVATG
+420 KVATAAG
-425 FDSDNKKSLPQK
+425 KPEK
-437 VSLSVIVDGGTDL
+437 VTLSVIVDGDTDL
-450 SEMTFGMKTENTTAN
+450 SEMTFGMKTDNTTAN

-473 VQYFGSDALVMAV
+473 VQYFGADAMVMAV
-486 QAAQEEVGN
+486 KAAQDEAYVTTDAVDAYQCNPGYIDDVDNLYADISALDPTTATQEEV
-495 VVDKVSEYQCNE
+495 
-507 EYRNAVFAIQE
+507 
-518 EVNALDA
+518 
-525 SSTTQDAID
+525 D
-534 DLMTQFR
+534 DLMAKFR
-541 AAVAD
+541 AAVAV
-546 ADENV
+546 ADKSV

-557 LSLNDELD
+557 GTLGNDITLLID
-565 ILTTN
+565 N
-570 SEKKYDTKELQAAY
+570 DKYDYANLKAAY
-584 NDCGNGEPYSLL
+584 TDCGTGVGY
-596 KDDYSLKTK
+596 DDLFSSYVLNNEEVSA
-605 ELREYIE
+605 YIE
-612 KLQTLMVSTRK
+612 KLQSLIASTRK
-623 SAVKVDADCT
+623 SAVKEGADCT
-633 ADLLQNPS
+633 EDLLTNPT
-641 FETTTGW
+641 FESATGW
-648 NNTGVAINTTHKN
+648 NNTGAAINTTYQN

-672 QDLTDIPEGVYE
+672 QDITNIPDGVYE
-684 ITVQAMQ
+684 ITVQAMH

-705 DVAEMTAYLYGNDIT
+705 DVNEITACLYGNDIT
-720 AKFASPYSYGMAEQ
+720 AKFASPYSYGMSEQ

-754 KGFAAACGES
+754 EGFAAACAES

-797 WSIFDNFK
+797 WAIFDNFK
-805 ITYRGNGEA
+805 ITYRGTSEA
-814 ALQQCVNPLIEQAN
+814 VLQQCVTPLIKQAN
-828 ALLAGKMYEGKKSSL
+828 ALLEGKMYEGAKSSL
-843 QKAVDAVNTTLN
+843 QKAVAAVNATLD

-864 EIKNAQVAIDAY
+864 EIKNAQAAIDAY

-895 TATTSAAAKA
+895 TATTSAEAKA
-905 IYNASLKTAVDAYD
+905 IYNASLKTAEDAYN
-919 NGTVAEENIEAAI
+919 NGTVAEDNIEAAI

-944 YDVVAAAENGASV
+944 HDVVAAAENGASV

-1046 SKEADAEPVAKSDV
+1046 SKEADAEPVKKSDV

-1073 GKVNLTSTEGMSQYN
+1073 GKVNLTSTDGMSQYN

-1136 KKQGSDWTFVKSF
+1136 KEKGNDWTFVKSF

-1154 KGTTGI
+1154 KCTTGI

>member
-1 MNKHLLYSAMLVA
+1 MNKHLLYSAILVA

-22 AQEKVAAPDAPV
+22 AQDKVTAPDAPV

-128 KGSINKCNWEV
+128 SGSINKCNWEV
-139 YLNNEKKT
+139 YLNSEKKT

-163 TRVGMNEKDL
+163 TRVGMNSKDL
-173 NEVKNP
+173 NEVTHP
-179 QSKFENGKTVRPVL
+179 QSKFENGQTVRPLL
-193 DMKSENRADYGVEWM
+193 DMSSENKADYGVEWM

-213 GYDCFFYRKDEMMD
+213 GYDCYIYRRDEMMD

-271 MADASSSN
+271 MEGASSSN
-279 VIDITEY
+279 VIDITKY

-306 NDGNKGSGGHG
+306 NDGNVGSGGHG
-317 FTWRHGS
+317 FTWRHGGGS
-324 GKYTVDEDSH
+324 YIVDEDAH
-334 ECTSFIERWVD
+334 ECTSFIERWVHKN
-345 RDSKYGSYD
+345 SKYDSTN
-354 KEESDPNNG
+354 KEETDTNNG

-373 LKNLPKGGYKITAYV
+373 LKNLPKGGYMITAYV
-388 SAVQQGMQTADASYR
+388 NACQQGKQEADASYR
-403 VDGVYLYAI
+403 VDGVYLYAK
-412 AGGKEKRV
+412 AGGNEKTV
-420 KVATG
+420 KVATAAG
-425 FDSDNKKSLPQK
+425 KPEK
-437 VSLSVIVDGGTDL
+437 VTLSVIVEGDTDL

-465 WVFLDDVT
+465 WVFLDDIT

-486 QAAQEEVGN
+486 EAAKDEAN
-495 VVDKVSEYQCNE
+495 KAADKVGGYSCKEDYQ
-507 EYRNAVFAIQE
+507 NAVFALQRQIE
-518 EVNALDA
+518 NLDA
-525 SSTTQDAID
+525 TATTQDEVD
-534 DLMTQFR
+534 HLLDQLR
-541 AAVAD
+541 SAVAD

-557 LSLNDELD
+557 TSLGDELTL
-565 ILTTN
+565 LTTN
-570 SEKKYDTKELQAAY
+570 ADGKYENTDLQAAY
-584 NDCGNGEPYSLL
+584 DNCGTGETYDELCGSYSLNNADL
-596 KDDYSLKTK
+596 KA
-605 ELREYIE
+605 YIE

-623 SAVKVDADCT
+623 SAVKEGADCT
-633 ADLLQNPS
+633 EDLLTNPT
-641 FETTTGW
+641 FESATGW
-648 NNTGVAINTTHKN
+648 NNTGVAINTTYQN

-672 QDLTDIPEGVYE
+672 QDITNIPDGVYE
-684 ITVQAMQ
+684 ITVQAMH
-691 RVDNNDNASKLYPN
+691 RVDNNDNASKLYPH
-705 DVAEMTAYLYGNDIT
+705 DVNEITAYLYGNDIT

-754 KGFAAACGES
+754 EGFSYACEDES
-764 NEAYLTKVYALV
+764 AYLTKVYALV

-782 VGVKEEARPAGHSSD
+782 VGVKEEARPAGHSGD
-797 WSIFDNFK
+797 WAIWDNFR
-805 ITYRGNGEA
+805 ITYKGKGSD
-814 ALQQCVNPLIEQAN
+814 ALQSCITPLIEQAN
-828 ALLAGKMYEGKKSSL
+828 ALLEGKMYEGAKSSL
-843 QKAVDAVNTTLN
+843 KKAVAAVQSEAT
-855 MDNIKALAL
+855 MDNIKALSL
-864 EIKNAQVAIDAY
+864 EIKTAQTAVEAY

-895 TATTSAAAKA
+895 TATTSAEAKA
-905 IYNASLKTAVDAYD
+905 IYKASLKKAEDAYS
-919 NGTVAEENIEAAI
+919 NGTVAEENIETAI

-1060 KSIYTGAITADEV
+1060 KSIYTGAITADDL
-1073 GKVNLTSTEGMSQYN
+1073 GKLNLTSTEGMSPYN

-1111 KYDSEEITFDYD
+1111 KYDSKEITFNYD

-1136 KKQGSDWTFVKSF
+1136 KKVGNDWTFVKSF

>member
-22 AQEKVAAPDAPV
+22 AQVTAPDAPV

-47 VYNVKAKLWLNQGN
+47 VYNVAAKLWLNAGN
-61 DWGTQANLLEKGG
+61 AWGTQSSLCKKGM
-74 LKLAFV
+74 KVAFV
-80 PNKTNGVPNGTVS
+80 PNKTNGKPNGTYTMYNNS
-93 IYGYS
+93 
-98 TGQWTSDWS
+98 TSDWS
-107 WKRLYY
+107 RRVFY
-113 NGKDDNGGTVYVDYG
+113 NGKDDNGGTSYVDYASQG
-128 KGSINKCNWEV
+128 INRCNWEV
-139 YLNNEKKT
+139 YLHNDKKT
-147 FELQADTIEFK
+147 FELQADTIQFQ
-158 SETTC
+158 SETTN
-163 TRVGMNEKDL
+163 TRAGWNAKDPKKIKQNEDATDEIFRPIL
-173 NEVKNP
+173 N
-179 QSKFENGKTVRPVL
+179 
-193 DMKSENRADYGVEWM
+193 MKSENRADYGVEWM
-208 AVSQE
+208 AVSPE
-213 GYDCFFYRKDEMMD
+213 AYDCYMYRKDEMMD

-258 AAQYVKDMTRNKA
+258 AAQYVKDMTRNNA
-271 MADASSSN
+271 MAGASSSN

-388 SAVQQGMQTADASYR
+388 SAVQQGQQTADASYR

-437 VSLSVIVDGGTDL
+437 VSLSVIVDGDTDL

-473 VQYFGSDALVMAV
+473 VQYFGSDAMVMAV

-612 KLQTLMVSTRK
+612 KLQKLMVSTRK

-633 ADLLQNPS
+633 ADLLKNPS

-648 NNTGVAINTTHKN
+648 NNTGVAINTTHMN

-672 QDLTDIPEGVYE
+672 QNLTDIPEGVYE

-705 DVAEMTAYLYGNDIT
+705 DVDEMTAYLYGNDIT
-720 AKFASPYSYGMAEQ
+720 AKFASPYSYGMSEQ

-754 KGFAAACGES
+754 EGFAAACAES

-782 VGVKEEARPAGHSSD
+782 VGVKEEARPAGHSGD
-797 WSIFDNFK
+797 WAIFDNFK
-805 ITYRGNGEA
+805 ITYRGNSET
-814 ALQQCVNPLIEQAN
+814 ALQQCVNPLIAQAN
-828 ALLAGKMYEGKKSSL
+828 ALLKGKMYEGEKNSL

-864 EIKNAQVAIDAY
+864 EIQNAQAAIDAY

-905 IYNASLKTAVDAYD
+905 IYNVSLKTAEDAYN

-989 DNNIKAVE
+989 NNNIKAVE

-1009 LVGMPAGTYKLSA
+1009 LAGMPAGTYKLSA

-1032 DIDDAINAFVYYAN
+1032 NIDDAINAFVYYAN

-1060 KSIYTGAITADEV
+1060 KSIYTGAITADEL
-1073 GKVNLTSTEGMSQYN
+1073 GKVNLTSTDGMSPYN

-1136 KKQGSDWTFVKSF
+1136 KEKGSDWTFVKSF

>member
-1 MNKHLLYSAMLVA
+1 MNKHLLYSAILVA

-22 AQEKVAAPDAPV
+22 AQVTAPDAPV

-47 VYNVKAKLWLNQGN
+47 VYNVAAKLWLNAGN
-61 DWGTQANLLEKGG
+61 AWGTQSSLCKKGMKV
-74 LKLAFV
+74 LFV
-80 PNKTNGVPNGTVS
+80 PNKTKGEPNGT
-93 IYGYS
+93 YS
-98 TGQWTSDWS
+98 MYNNSKSDWS
-107 WKRLYY
+107 RRVFY
-113 NGKDDNGGTVYVDYG
+113 NGKDDNGGTSYVDYASQG
-128 KGSINKCNWEV
+128 INKCNWEV
-139 YLNNEKKT
+139 YLHNDKKT
-147 FELQADTIEFK
+147 FELQADTIEFQ
-158 SETTC
+158 SETTN
-163 TRVGMNEKDL
+163 TRAGWNAKDPKKIKQNEDATDEIFRPIL
-173 NEVKNP
+173 N
-179 QSKFENGKTVRPVL
+179 
-193 DMKSENRADYGVEWM
+193 MKSENRADYGVEWM
-208 AVSQE
+208 AVSPE
-213 GYDCFFYRKDEMMD
+213 AYDCYMYRKDEMMD
-227 IINKAIEAGIN
+227 IINKAIDAGID

-271 MADASSSN
+271 MEGASSSN
-279 VIDITEY
+279 PIDITEY

-317 FTWRHGS
+317 FTWKHNGS
-324 GKYTVDEDSH
+324 SYTAPEDGH
-334 ECTSFIERWVD
+334 ECKGFLERWVH

-354 KEESDPNNG
+354 KEESEPNNG

-373 LKNLPKGGYKITAYV
+373 LKNLPKGGYMITAYV
-388 SAVQQGMQTADASYR
+388 NACQQGKQEADASYR
-403 VDGVYLYAI
+403 VDGVYLYAK
-412 AGGKEKRV
+412 AGGNEKTV
-420 KVATG
+420 KVATAAG
-425 FDSDNKKSLPQK
+425 KPEK
-437 VSLSVIVDGGTDL
+437 VTLSVIVDGDTDL
-450 SEMTFGMKTENTTAN
+450 SEMTFGMKTDNTTAN

-473 VQYFGSDALVMAV
+473 VQYFGADAMVMAV
-486 QAAQEEVGN
+486 KAAQDEAYVTTDAVDAYQCNPGYIDDVDNLYADISALDPTTATQEEV
-495 VVDKVSEYQCNE
+495 
-507 EYRNAVFAIQE
+507 
-518 EVNALDA
+518 
-525 SSTTQDAID
+525 D
-534 DLMTQFR
+534 DLMAKFR
-541 AAVAD
+541 AAVAV
-546 ADENV
+546 ADKSV

-557 LSLNDELD
+557 GTLGNDITLLID
-565 ILTTN
+565 N
-570 SEKKYDTKELQAAY
+570 DKYDYANLKAAY
-584 NDCGNGEPYSLL
+584 TDCGTGVGY
-596 KDDYSLKTK
+596 DDLFSSYVLNNEEVSA
-605 ELREYIE
+605 YIE
-612 KLQTLMVSTRK
+612 KLQSLIASTRK
-623 SAVKVDADCT
+623 SAVKEGADCT
-633 ADLLQNPS
+633 EDLLTNPT
-641 FETTTGW
+641 FESATGW
-648 NNTGVAINTTHKN
+648 NNTGAAINTTYQN

-672 QDLTDIPEGVYE
+672 QDITNIPDGVYE
-684 ITVQAMQ
+684 ITVQAMH

-705 DVAEMTAYLYGNDIT
+705 DVNEITACLYGNDIT
-720 AKFASPYSYGMAEQ
+720 AKFASPYSYGMSEQ

-754 KGFAAACGES
+754 EGFAAACAES

-797 WSIFDNFK
+797 WAIFDNFK
-805 ITYRGNGEA
+805 ITYRGTSEA
-814 ALQQCVNPLIEQAN
+814 VLQQCVTPLIKQAN
-828 ALLAGKMYEGKKSSL
+828 ALLEGKMYEGAKSSL
-843 QKAVDAVNTTLN
+843 QKAVAAVNATLD

-864 EIKNAQVAIDAY
+864 EIKNAQAAIDAY

-895 TATTSAAAKA
+895 TATTSAEAKA
-905 IYNASLKTAVDAYD
+905 IYNASLKTAEDAYN
-919 NGTVAEENIEAAI
+919 NGTVAEDNIEAAI

-944 YDVVAAAENGASV
+944 HDVVAAAENGASV

-1046 SKEADAEPVAKSDV
+1046 SKEADAEPVKKSDV

-1073 GKVNLTSTEGMSQYN
+1073 GKVNLTSTDGMSQYN

-1136 KKQGSDWTFVKSF
+1136 KEKGNDWTFVKSF

>member
-22 AQEKVAAPDAPV
+22 AQVTAPDAPV

-47 VYNVKAKLWLNQGN
+47 VYNVAAKLWLNAGN
-61 DWGTQANLLEKGG
+61 AWGTQSSLCKKGMKV
-74 LKLAFV
+74 LFV
-80 PNKTNGVPNGTVS
+80 PNKTKGEPNGT
-93 IYGYS
+93 YS
-98 TGQWTSDWS
+98 MYNNSKSDWS
-107 WKRLYY
+107 RRVFY
-113 NGKDDNGGTVYVDYG
+113 NGKDDNGGTSYVDYASQG
-128 KGSINKCNWEV
+128 INKCNWEV
-139 YLNNEKKT
+139 YLHNDKKT
-147 FELQADTIEFK
+147 FELQADTIEFQ
-158 SETTC
+158 SETTN
-163 TRVGMNEKDL
+163 TRAGWNAKDPKKIKQNEDATDEIFRPIL
-173 NEVKNP
+173 N
-179 QSKFENGKTVRPVL
+179 
-193 DMKSENRADYGVEWM
+193 MKSENRADYGVEWM
-208 AVSQE
+208 AVSPE
-213 GYDCFFYRKDEMMD
+213 AYDCYMYRKDEMMD
-227 IINKAIEAGIN
+227 IINKAIEAGID

-271 MADASSSN
+271 MEGASSSN
-279 VIDITEY
+279 PIDITEY

-306 NDGNKGSGGHG
+306 KDGNKGSGGHG
-317 FTWRHGS
+317 FTWKHNGS
-324 GKYTVDEDSH
+324 SYTAPEDGH
-334 ECTSFIERWVD
+334 ECKGFLERWVH

-354 KEESDPNNG
+354 KEESEPNNG

-373 LKNLPKGGYKITAYV
+373 LKNLPKGGYMITAYV
-388 SAVQQGMQTADASYR
+388 NACQQGKQEADASYR
-403 VDGVYLYAI
+403 VDGVYLYAK
-412 AGGKEKRV
+412 AGGNEKTV
-420 KVATG
+420 KVATAAG
-425 FDSDNKKSLPQK
+425 KPEK
-437 VSLSVIVDGGTDL
+437 VTLSVIVDGDTDL
-450 SEMTFGMKTENTTAN
+450 SEMTFGMKTDNTTAN

-473 VQYFGSDALVMAV
+473 VQYFGADAMVMAV
-486 QAAQEEVGN
+486 KAAQDEAYVTTDAVDAYQCNPGYIDDVDNLYADISALDPTTATQEEV
-495 VVDKVSEYQCNE
+495 
-507 EYRNAVFAIQE
+507 
-518 EVNALDA
+518 
-525 SSTTQDAID
+525 D
-534 DLMTQFR
+534 DLMAKFR
-541 AAVAD
+541 AAVAV
-546 ADENV
+546 ADKSV

-557 LSLNDELD
+557 GTLGNDITLLID
-565 ILTTN
+565 N
-570 SEKKYDTKELQAAY
+570 DKYDYANLKAAY
-584 NDCGNGEPYSLL
+584 TDCGTGVGY
-596 KDDYSLKTK
+596 DDLFSSYVLNNEEVSA
-605 ELREYIE
+605 YIE
-612 KLQTLMVSTRK
+612 KLQSLIASTRK
-623 SAVKVDADCT
+623 SAVKEGADCT
-633 ADLLQNPS
+633 EDLLTNPT
-641 FETTTGW
+641 FESATGW
-648 NNTGVAINTTHKN
+648 NNTGAAINTTYQN

-672 QDLTDIPEGVYE
+672 QDITNIPDGVYE
-684 ITVQAMQ
+684 ITVQAMH

-705 DVAEMTAYLYGNDIT
+705 DVNEITACLYGNDIT
-720 AKFASPYSYGMAEQ
+720 AKFASPYSYGMSEQ

-754 KGFAAACGES
+754 EGFAAACAES

-797 WSIFDNFK
+797 WAIFDNFK
-805 ITYRGNGEA
+805 ITYRGTSEA
-814 ALQQCVNPLIEQAN
+814 VLQQCVTPLIKQAN
-828 ALLAGKMYEGKKSSL
+828 ALLEGKMYEGAKSSL
-843 QKAVDAVNTTLN
+843 QKAVAAVNATLD

-864 EIKNAQVAIDAY
+864 EIKNAQAAIDAY

-895 TATTSAAAKA
+895 TATTSAEAKA
-905 IYNASLKTAVDAYD
+905 IYNASLKTAEDAYN
-919 NGTVAEENIEAAI
+919 NGTVAEDNIEAAI

-944 YDVVAAAENGASV
+944 HDVVAAAESGASV

-1046 SKEADAEPVAKSDV
+1046 SKEADAEPVKKSDV

-1073 GKVNLTSTEGMSQYN
+1073 GKVNLTSTDGMSQYN

-1136 KKQGSDWTFVKSF
+1136 KEKGNDWTFVKSF

>member
-22 AQEKVAAPDAPV
+22 AQDKVAAPDAPV

-98 TGQWTSDWS
+98 TSQWSNDWS

-128 KGSINKCNWEV
+128 SGSINKCNWEV

-163 TRVGMNEKDL
+163 TRVGMNSKDL
-173 NEVKNP
+173 NEVKHP
-179 QSKFENGKTVRPVL
+179 QSKFENGQTVRPLL
-193 DMKSENRADYGVEWM
+193 DMSSENKADYGVEWM

-213 GYDCFFYRKDEMMD
+213 GYDCYIYRRDEMMD

-271 MADASSSN
+271 MEGASSSK

-306 NDGNKGSGGHG
+306 NDGNVGSGGHG
-317 FTWRHGS
+317 FTWRHGGGS
-324 GKYTVDEDSH
+324 YTVDEDAH
-334 ECTSFIERWVD
+334 ECTSFIERWVHKN
-345 RDSKYGSYD
+345 SKYGSTN
-354 KEESDPNNG
+354 KEETDTNNG

-388 SAVQQGMQTADASYR
+388 NACQQGKQEADASYR
-403 VDGVYLYAI
+403 VNGVYLYAI
-412 AGGKEKRV
+412 AGGEEKTV
-420 KVATG
+420 KVATAVG
-425 FDSDNKKSLPQK
+425 KPEK
-437 VSLSVIVDGGTDL
+437 VTLSVIVDGDTDL
-450 SEMTFGMKTENTTAN
+450 SEMTFGMKTDNTTAN

-473 VQYFGSDALVMAV
+473 VQYFGSDAMFMAV
-486 QAAQEEVGN
+486 QAAKDEASKAA
-495 VVDKVSEYQCNE
+495 DKVGGYSCMLDYQD
-507 EYRNAVFAIQE
+507 AVYAIQE
-518 EVNALDA
+518 QIDKLDA
-525 SSTTQDAID
+525 TATTQDEVD
-534 DLMTQFR
+534 QLLNQLR
-541 AAVAD
+541 SAVAD

-557 LSLNDELD
+557 TSLSDELTL
-565 ILTTN
+565 LTTN
-570 SEKKYDTKELQAAY
+570 ADGKYDTKDLQAAY
-584 NDCGNGEPYSLL
+584 DNCGNGETYDDLCGSYSLNNADL
-596 KDDYSLKTK
+596 KA
-605 ELREYIE
+605 YIE

-623 SAVKVDADCT
+623 SAVKEGADCT
-633 ADLLQNPS
+633 EDLLTNPT
-641 FETTTGW
+641 FESATGW
-648 NNTGVAINTTHKN
+648 NNTGAAINTTYQN

-672 QDLTDIPEGVYE
+672 QDITNIPDGVYE
-684 ITVQAMQ
+684 ITVQAMH
-691 RVDNNDNASKLYPN
+691 RVDNNDNASQLYPN
-705 DVAEMTAYLYGNDIT
+705 DVNEITACLYGNDIT
-720 AKFASPYSYGMAEQ
+720 AKFASPYSYGMSEQ
-734 KVTSGNADYAF
+734 KVTSGNADYAYK
-745 NGKYIPNSM
+745 GKYIPNSM
-754 KGFAAACGES
+754 EGFAAACAES

-797 WSIFDNFK
+797 WAIFDNFK
-805 ITYRGNGEA
+805 ITYRGTSEA
-814 ALQQCVNPLIEQAN
+814 VLQQCVTPLIEQAN
-828 ALLAGKMYEGKKSSL
+828 ALLEGKMYEGKKSSL

-864 EIKNAQVAIDAY
+864 ELKNAQAAIDAY

-895 TATTSAAAKA
+895 TANTSAAAKA

-932 KELNKGYTQYFI
+932 KDLNKGYTQYFI

-980 TQNAAGFQK
+980 TQNKAGGFEK
-989 DNNIKAVE
+989 DKNIKAVE

-1022 RAYYRLKGSG
+1022 RAYYRLKDSG
-1032 DIDDAINAFVYYAN
+1032 NIDDAINAFVYYAN

-1073 GKVNLTSTEGMSQYN
+1073 GKVNLTSTDGMSPYN

-1136 KKQGSDWTFVKSF
+1136 KKQGRDWTFVKSF

>member
-1 MNKHLLYSAMLVA
+1 MNKHLLYSAILVA

-22 AQEKVAAPDAPV
+22 AQVTAPDAPV

-47 VYNVKAKLWLNQGN
+47 VYNVAAKLWLNAGN
-61 DWGTQANLLEKGG
+61 AWGTQSSLCKKGMKV
-74 LKLAFV
+74 LFV
-80 PNKTNGVPNGTVS
+80 PNKTKGEPNGT
-93 IYGYS
+93 YS
-98 TGQWTSDWS
+98 MYNNSKSDWS
-107 WKRLYY
+107 RRVFY
-113 NGKDDNGGTVYVDYG
+113 NGKDDNGGTSYVDYASQG
-128 KGSINKCNWEV
+128 INKCNWEV
-139 YLNNEKKT
+139 YLHNDKKT
-147 FELQADTIEFK
+147 FELQADTIEFQ
-158 SETTC
+158 SETTN
-163 TRVGMNEKDL
+163 TRAGWNAKDPKKIKQNEDATDEIFRPIL
-173 NEVKNP
+173 N
-179 QSKFENGKTVRPVL
+179 
-193 DMKSENRADYGVEWM
+193 MKSENRADYGVEWM
-208 AVSQE
+208 AVSPE
-213 GYDCFFYRKDEMMD
+213 AYDCYMYRKDEMMD
-227 IINKAIEAGIN
+227 IINKAIDAGID

-271 MADASSSN
+271 MEGASSSN

-317 FTWRHGS
+317 FTWKHNGS
-324 GKYTVDEDSH
+324 SYTAPEDGH
-334 ECTSFIERWVD
+334 ECKGFLERWVH

-354 KEESDPNNG
+354 KEESEPNNG

-373 LKNLPKGGYKITAYV
+373 LKNLPKGGYMITAYV
-388 SAVQQGMQTADASYR
+388 NACQQGKQEADASYR
-403 VDGVYLYAI
+403 VDGVYLYAK
-412 AGGKEKRV
+412 AGGNEKTV
-420 KVATG
+420 KVATAAG
-425 FDSDNKKSLPQK
+425 KPEK
-437 VSLSVIVDGGTDL
+437 VTLSVIVDGDTD
-450 SEMTFGMKTENTTAN
+450 SFEMTFGMKTDNTTAN

-473 VQYFGSDALVMAV
+473 VQYFGADAMVMAV
-486 QAAQEEVGN
+486 KAAQDEAYVTTDAVDAYQCNPGYIDDVDNLYADISALDPTTATQEEV
-495 VVDKVSEYQCNE
+495 
-507 EYRNAVFAIQE
+507 
-518 EVNALDA
+518 
-525 SSTTQDAID
+525 D
-534 DLMTQFR
+534 DLMAKFR
-541 AAVAD
+541 AAVAV
-546 ADENV
+546 ADKSV

-557 LSLNDELD
+557 GTLGNDITLLID
-565 ILTTN
+565 N
-570 SEKKYDTKELQAAY
+570 DKYDYANLKAAY
-584 NDCGNGEPYSLL
+584 TDCGTGVGY
-596 KDDYSLKTK
+596 DDLFSSYVLNNEEVSA
-605 ELREYIE
+605 YIE
-612 KLQTLMVSTRK
+612 KLQSLIASTRK
-623 SAVKVDADCT
+623 SAVKEGADCT
-633 ADLLQNPS
+633 EDLLTNPT
-641 FETTTGW
+641 FESATGW
-648 NNTGVAINTTHKN
+648 NNTGAAINTTYQN

-672 QDLTDIPEGVYE
+672 QDITNIPDGVYE
-684 ITVQAMQ
+684 ITVQAMH

-705 DVAEMTAYLYGNDIT
+705 DVNEITACLYGNDIT
-720 AKFASPYSYGMAEQ
+720 AKFASPYSYGMSEQ

-754 KGFAAACGES
+754 EGFAAACAES

-797 WSIFDNFK
+797 WAIFDNFK
-805 ITYRGNGEA
+805 ITYRGTSEA
-814 ALQQCVNPLIEQAN
+814 VLQQCVTPLIKQAN
-828 ALLAGKMYEGKKSSL
+828 ALLEGKMYEGAKSSL
-843 QKAVDAVNTTLN
+843 QKAVAAVNATLD

-864 EIKNAQVAIDAY
+864 EIKNAQAAIDAY

-895 TATTSAAAKA
+895 TATTSAEAKA
-905 IYNASLKTAVDAYD
+905 IYNASLKTAEDAYN
-919 NGTVAEENIEAAI
+919 NGTVAEDNIEAAI

-944 YDVVAAAENGASV
+944 HDVVAAAGNGASV

-1046 SKEADAEPVAKSDV
+1046 SKEADAEPVKKSDV

-1073 GKVNLTSTEGMSQYN
+1073 GKVNLTSTDGMSQYN

-1136 KKQGSDWTFVKSF
+1136 KEKGNDWTFVKSF